1 MMIHSNSLRILICCT
16 LLLGMVQTVDAQQ
29 IQATRSH
36 LSAEDGLVSNAVS
49 GIFQD
54 DLGYLWIATWNGL
67 SRYDGYHFYN
77 YKTGN
82 ASRIKNLHNRILDMV
97 IDQSQNV
104 WMRMYDGRVFVLDR
118 KKDQFINPFEDLSGN
133 EDFKTDIPLL
143 VTSWGDVLV
152 SIGLG
157 KLYLMRLD
165 KNGLSCKSVST
176 GGAIILSMTE
186 GYMDDILLGTDK
198 GVRHLNH
205 RSLTIDKKAILENEE
220 ISCLYANGYNIYAGT
235 ENGAIYQFA
244 NSQKPNLIRHPSG
257 MGIQFL
263 FADSQGLVWFCDDRM
278 GAYRLNPENGNE
290 KFFQQIVLAPEYDGR
305 NGSFRESYGTVWVR
319 MNHGGYGYYNRE
331 TDMVEY
337 FHNDPSNPWNLSNTV
352 QAVLELPEGVVWE
365 STNQRGLEKL
375 EILRKNILRVKP
387 VPHAN
392 SPLENE
398 IRAMYYDKERRL
410 LLFGNKSGQ
419 LFINHDNGTQTVIS
433 RDTKGEPLGRLYGI
447 SKGRNGEYWICSKD
461 DGLYKMSPN
470 GNSWTLEHFAH
481 DANDRQSINSNSA
494 YLAIEDQ
501 EGNLW
506 IATYGGG
513 VNLMTKDQGK
523 TVFLSPGNGLK
534 GYPKDSHMRVRTV
547 EMDEDGNIWAGTTD
561 GILIMS
567 YRDKKLKIDKLQIP
581 KKSDKMLM
589 SNDIVC
595 LRRDNKGTM
604 WVGTHGGG
612 LGYTIG
618 KDEDGTWLFDS
629 FNALDGLPSDEI
641 RSITFDQMD
650 NAWFSMEHMICSFD
664 VNKRVF
670 TVFSSLDGVD
680 DTMLSE
686 GGAITLGNGNMLFG
700 TLDGYYV
707 VDRKKLTTSMGSLLK
722 LQITDFFI
730 DGQLMSPRLNNTY
743 DYYVPLSKQ
752 VELPNGVDEFA
763 FRFAAMNYQLQHRV
777 HYQYI
782 LEGYEKEWHNAE
794 KDLTARY
801 TDLPAGTY
809 TFRVKAFLLESPE
822 KYDQRSIE
830 VVVPGFFLFSKTARW
845 IYLGI
850 LGVIVL
856 VLMVKYRKK
865 WLRALKKDK
874 AA

>member
-1 MMIHSNSLRILICCT
+1 MIHRNILRILIGCT
-16 LLLGMVQTVDAQQ
+16 LLLGVVQTVDAQLF
-29 IQATRSH
+29 QATRSH

-49 GIFQD
+49 GIYQD

-77 YKTGN
+77 YRTGN
-82 ASRIKNLHNRILDMV
+82 ASRIDNLHNRILDLV

-118 KKDQFINPFEDLSGN
+118 TKDQFINPFEGISGN
-133 EDFKTDIPLL
+133 EDFKTDIPLM
-143 VTSWGDVLV
+143 VTSWGEVLV

-157 KLYLMRLD
+157 QLYLMRLD
-165 KNGLSCKSVST
+165 KNGLKSRTIST
-176 GGAIILSMTE
+176 GGAIILSMAE
-186 GYMDDILLGTDK
+186 GTKDDILLGTDK
-198 GVRHLNH
+198 GVRHLNQ
-205 RSLTIDKKAILENEE
+205 RSLTIDKKVLLEEEE
-220 ISCLYANGYNIYAGT
+220 INCMYVNGFSIYAGT
-235 ENGAIYQFA
+235 NKGAIYQLA
-244 NSQKPNLIRHPSG
+244 NRQKPNLIRSPSG
-257 MGIQFL
+257 LGIQFL
-263 FADSQGLVWFCDDRM
+263 FVDSQGLVWFCDDRM

-290 KFFQQIVLAPEYDGR
+290 KFFQQTVLAPEYDGR
-305 NGSFRESYGTVWVR
+305 NGSFKECYGTVWVR

-331 TDMVEY
+331 ADVVEY

-375 EILRKNILRVKP
+375 EILKKNILRVRP
-387 VPHAN
+387 VPHAT
-392 SPLENE
+392 STMENE
-398 IRAMYYDKERRL
+398 IRAFYYDKERRL

-419 LFINHDNGTQTVIS
+419 LFIYHDNKSQTIIT
-433 RDTKGEPLGRLYGI
+433 RDAKGEPLGRIYGI
-447 SKGRNGEYWICSKD
+447 SKGRNGDYWICSKD

-470 GNSWTLEHFAH
+470 GSSWTLEHFAH
-481 DANDRQSINSNSA
+481 DANNKQSINSNSA
-494 YLAIEDQ
+494 YYAIEDQ
-501 EGNLW
+501 DGNLW

-513 VNLMTKDQGK
+513 VNLMTKVQGK
-523 TVFLSPGNGLK
+523 TVFLSPGNGLE
-534 GYPKDSHMRVRTV
+534 GYPKGSHMRVRTV
-547 EMDEDGNIWAGTTD
+547 EMDEEGNIWAATTD

-567 YRDKKLKIDKLQIP
+567 YKNKQLKIEKLQIP

-612 LGYTIG
+612 LGYTVG
-618 KDEDGTWLFDS
+618 KDEDGTWLFES
-629 FNALDGLPSDEI
+629 FNAQDGLPSDEI

-650 NAWFSMEHMICSFD
+650 NAWFSMEHAICSFD
-664 VNKRVF
+664 VSKRVF

-686 GGAITLGNGNMLFG
+686 GGAITLDNGTMLFG

-707 VDRKKLTTSMGSLLK
+707 VDRKKLTASMGSLLK

-730 DGQLMSPRLNNTY
+730 DGQLMSPRLNDTY
-743 DYYVPLSKQ
+743 DYYVPLSKH
-752 VELPNGVDEFA
+752 VELPSGVDEFA

-782 LEGYEKEWHNAE
+782 LEGYEDEWHNAE

-801 TDLPAGTY
+801 SDLPAGTY
-809 TFRVKAFLLESPE
+809 TFRVRAFLLESPE

-830 VVVPGFFLFSKTARW
+830 VVVPQFFLFSTTARW

-850 LGVIVL
+850 LVVIGL
-856 VLMVKYRKK
+856 ALLVKYRKK

-874 AA
+874 TA

>member
-1 MMIHSNSLRILICCT
+1 MIHRNILRILIGCT
-16 LLLGMVQTVDAQQ
+16 LLLGVVQTVDAQLF
-29 IQATRSH
+29 QATRSH

-49 GIFQD
+49 GIYQD

-77 YKTGN
+77 YRTGN
-82 ASRIKNLHNRILDMV
+82 ASRIDNLHNRILDLV

-118 KKDQFINPFEDLSGN
+118 TKDQFINPFEGISGN
-133 EDFKTDIPLL
+133 EDFKTDIPLM
-143 VTSWGDVLV
+143 VTSWGEVLV

-157 KLYLMRLD
+157 QLYLMRLD
-165 KNGLSCKSVST
+165 KNGLKSRTIST
-176 GGAIILSMTE
+176 GGAIILSMAE
-186 GYMDDILLGTDK
+186 GTKDDILLGTDK
-198 GVRHLNH
+198 GVRHLNQ
-205 RSLTIDKKAILENEE
+205 RSLTIDKKVLLEEEE
-220 ISCLYANGYNIYAGT
+220 INCMYVNGFSIYAGT
-235 ENGAIYQFA
+235 NKGAIYQLA
-244 NSQKPNLIRHPSG
+244 NRQKPNLIRSPSG
-257 MGIQFL
+257 LGIQFL
-263 FADSQGLVWFCDDRM
+263 FVDSQGLVWFCDDRM

-375 EILRKNILRVKP
+375 EILKKNILRVRP
-387 VPHAN
+387 VPHAT
-392 SPLENE
+392 STMENE
-398 IRAMYYDKERRL
+398 IRAFYYDKERRL

-419 LFINHDNGTQTVIS
+419 LFIYHDNESQTIIT
-433 RDTKGEPLGRLYGI
+433 RDAKGEPLGRIYGI
-447 SKGRNGEYWICSKD
+447 SKGRNGDYWICSKD

-470 GNSWTLEHFAH
+470 GSSWTLEHFAH
-481 DANDRQSINSNSA
+481 DVNNKQSINSNSA
-494 YLAIEDQ
+494 YYAIEDQ
-501 EGNLW
+501 DGNLW

-523 TVFLSPGNGLK
+523 TVFLSPGNGLE
-534 GYPKDSHMRVRTV
+534 GYPKGSHMRVRTV
-547 EMDEDGNIWAGTTD
+547 EMDEEGNIWAATTD

-567 YRDKKLKIDKLQIP
+567 YKNKQLKIEKLQIP

-612 LGYTIG
+612 LGYTVG
-618 KDEDGTWLFDS
+618 KDEDGTWLFES
-629 FNALDGLPSDEI
+629 FNAQDGLPSDEI

-650 NAWFSMEHMICSFD
+650 NAWFSMEHAICSFD
-664 VNKRVF
+664 VSKRVF

-686 GGAITLGNGNMLFG
+686 GGAITLDNGTMLFG

-707 VDRKKLTTSMGSLLK
+707 VDRKKLTASMGSLLK

-730 DGQLMSPRLNNTY
+730 DGQLMSPRLNDTY
-743 DYYVPLSKQ
+743 DYYVPLSKH
-752 VELPNGVDEFA
+752 VELPSGVDEFA

-782 LEGYEKEWHNAE
+782 LEGYEDEWHSAE

-801 TDLPAGTY
+801 SDLPAGTY
-809 TFRVKAFLLESPE
+809 TFRVRAFLLESPE

-830 VVVPGFFLFSKTARW
+830 VVVPQFFLFSTTARW

-850 LGVIVL
+850 LVVIGL
-856 VLMVKYRKK
+856 ALLVKYRKK

-874 AA
+874 TA

>member
-1 MMIHSNSLRILICCT
+1 MIHRNILRILIGCT
-16 LLLGMVQTVDAQQ
+16 LLLGVVQHVDAQLF
-29 IQATRSH
+29 QATRSH

-49 GIFQD
+49 GIYQD

-77 YKTGN
+77 YRTGN
-82 ASRIKNLHNRILDMV
+82 ASRIDNLHNRILDLV

-118 KKDQFINPFEDLSGN
+118 TKDQFINPFEGISGN
-133 EDFKTDIPLL
+133 EDFKTDIPLM
-143 VTSWGDVLV
+143 VTSWGEVLV

-157 KLYLMRLD
+157 QLYLMRLD
-165 KNGLSCKSVST
+165 KNGLKSRTIST
-176 GGAIILSMTE
+176 GGAIILSMAE
-186 GYMDDILLGTDK
+186 GTKDDILLGTDK
-198 GVRHLNH
+198 GVRHLNQ
-205 RSLTIDKKAILENEE
+205 RSLTIDKKVLLEEEE
-220 ISCLYANGYNIYAGT
+220 INCMYVNGFSIYAGT
-235 ENGAIYQFA
+235 NKGAIYQLA
-244 NSQKPNLIRHPSG
+244 NRQKPNLIRSPSG
-257 MGIQFL
+257 LGIQFL
-263 FADSQGLVWFCDDRM
+263 FVDSQGLVWFCDDRM

-290 KFFQQIVLAPEYDGR
+290 KFFQQTVLAPEYDGR
-305 NGSFRESYGTVWVR
+305 NGSFKECYGTVWVR

-331 TDMVEY
+331 ADVVEY

-375 EILRKNILRVKP
+375 EILKKNILRVRP
-387 VPHAN
+387 VPHAT
-392 SPLENE
+392 STMENE
-398 IRAMYYDKERRL
+398 IRAFYYDKERRL

-419 LFINHDNGTQTVIS
+419 LFIYHDNESQTIIT
-433 RDTKGEPLGRLYGI
+433 RDAKGEPLGRIYGI
-447 SKGRNGEYWICSKD
+447 SKGRNGDYWICSKD

-470 GNSWTLEHFAH
+470 GSSWTLEHFAH
-481 DANDRQSINSNSA
+481 DANNKQSINSNSA
-494 YLAIEDQ
+494 YYAIEDQ
-501 EGNLW
+501 DGNLW

-523 TVFLSPGNGLK
+523 TVFLSPGNGLE
-534 GYPKDSHMRVRTV
+534 GYPKGSHMRVRTV
-547 EMDEDGNIWAGTTD
+547 EMDEEGNIWAATTD

-567 YRDKKLKIDKLQIP
+567 YKNKQLKIEKLQIP

-612 LGYTIG
+612 LGYTVG
-618 KDEDGTWLFDS
+618 KDEDGTWLFES
-629 FNALDGLPSDEI
+629 FNAQDGLPSDEI

-650 NAWFSMEHMICSFD
+650 NAWFSMEHAICSFD
-664 VNKRVF
+664 VSKRVF

-686 GGAITLGNGNMLFG
+686 GGAITLDNGTMLFG

-707 VDRKKLTTSMGSLLK
+707 VDRKKLTASMGSLLK

-730 DGQLMSPRLNNTY
+730 DGQLMSPRLNDTY
-743 DYYVPLSKQ
+743 DYYVPLSKH
-752 VELPNGVDEFA
+752 VELPSGVDEFA

-782 LEGYEKEWHNAE
+782 LEGYEEEWHNAE

-801 TDLPAGTY
+801 SDLPAGTY
-809 TFRVKAFLLESPE
+809 TFRVRAFLLESPE

-830 VVVPGFFLFSKTARW
+830 VVVPQFFLFSTTARW

-850 LGVIVL
+850 LVVIGL
-856 VLMVKYRKK
+856 ALLVKYRKK

-874 AA
+874 TA

>member
-1 MMIHSNSLRILICCT
+1 MIHRNILRILIGCT
-16 LLLGMVQTVDAQQ
+16 LLLGVVQTVDAQLF
-29 IQATRSH
+29 QATRSH

-49 GIFQD
+49 GIYQD

-77 YKTGN
+77 YRTGN
-82 ASRIKNLHNRILDMV
+82 ASRIDNLHNRILDLV

-118 KKDQFINPFEDLSGN
+118 TKDQFINPFEGISGN
-133 EDFKTDIPLL
+133 EDFKTDIPLM
-143 VTSWGDVLV
+143 VTSWGEVLV

-157 KLYLMRLD
+157 QLYLMRLD
-165 KNGLSCKSVST
+165 KNGLKSRTIST
-176 GGAIILSMTE
+176 GGAIILSMAE
-186 GYMDDILLGTDK
+186 GTTDDILLGTDK
-198 GVRHLNH
+198 GVRHLNQ
-205 RSLTIDKKAILENEE
+205 RSLTIDKKVLLEEEE
-220 ISCLYANGYNIYAGT
+220 INCMYVNGFSIYAGT
-235 ENGAIYQFA
+235 NKGAIYLLA
-244 NSQKPNLIRHPSG
+244 NRQKPNLIRSPSG
-257 MGIQFL
+257 LGIQFL
-263 FADSQGLVWFCDDRM
+263 FVDSQGLVWFCDDRM

-290 KFFQQIVLAPEYDGR
+290 KFFQQTVLAPEYDGR
-305 NGSFRESYGTVWVR
+305 NGSFKECYGTVWVR

-331 TDMVEY
+331 ADVVEY

-375 EILRKNILRVKP
+375 EILKKNILRVRP
-387 VPHAN
+387 VPHAT
-392 SPLENE
+392 STMENE
-398 IRAMYYDKERRL
+398 IRAFYYDKERRL

-419 LFINHDNGTQTVIS
+419 LFIYHDNKSQTIIT
-433 RDTKGEPLGRLYGI
+433 RDAKGEPLGRIYGI
-447 SKGRNGEYWICSKD
+447 SKGRNGDYWICSKD

-470 GNSWTLEHFAH
+470 GSSWTLEHFAH
-481 DANDRQSINSNSA
+481 DVNNKQSINSNSA
-494 YLAIEDQ
+494 YYAIEDQ
-501 EGNLW
+501 DGNLW

-523 TVFLSPGNGLK
+523 TVFLSPGNGLE
-534 GYPKDSHMRVRTV
+534 GYPKGSHMRVRTV
-547 EMDEDGNIWAGTTD
+547 EMDEEGNIWAATTD

-567 YRDKKLKIDKLQIP
+567 YKNKQLKIEKLQIP

-612 LGYTIG
+612 LGYTVG
-618 KDEDGTWLFDS
+618 KDEDGTWLFES
-629 FNALDGLPSDEI
+629 FNAQDGLPSDEI

-650 NAWFSMEHMICSFD
+650 NAWFSMEHAICSFD
-664 VNKRVF
+664 VSKRVF

-686 GGAITLGNGNMLFG
+686 GGAITLDNGTMLFG

-707 VDRKKLTTSMGSLLK
+707 VDRKKLTASMGSLLK

-730 DGQLMSPRLNNTY
+730 DGQLMSPRLNDTY
-743 DYYVPLSKQ
+743 DYYVPLSKH
-752 VELPNGVDEFA
+752 VELPSGVDEFA

-782 LEGYEKEWHNAE
+782 LEGYEEEWHNAE

-801 TDLPAGTY
+801 SDLPAGTY
-809 TFRVKAFLLESPE
+809 TFRVRAFLLESPE

-830 VVVPGFFLFSKTARW
+830 VVVPQFFLFSTTARW

-850 LGVIVL
+850 LVVIGL
-856 VLMVKYRKK
+856 ALLVKYRKK

-874 AA
+874 TA

>member
-1 MMIHSNSLRILICCT
+1 MIHRNILRILIGCT
-16 LLLGMVQTVDAQQ
+16 LLLGVVQTVDAQLF
-29 IQATRSH
+29 QATRSH

-49 GIFQD
+49 GIYQD

-77 YKTGN
+77 YRTGN
-82 ASRIKNLHNRILDMV
+82 ASRIDNLHNRILDLV

-118 KKDQFINPFEDLSGN
+118 TKDQFINPFEEISGN
-133 EDFKTDIPLL
+133 EDFKTDIPLM
-143 VTSWGDVLV
+143 VTSWGEVLV

-157 KLYLMRLD
+157 QLYLMRLD
-165 KNGLSCKSVST
+165 KNGLKSRTIST
-176 GGAIILSMTE
+176 GGAIILSMAE
-186 GYMDDILLGTDK
+186 GTKDDILLGTDK
-198 GVRHLNH
+198 GVRHLNQ
-205 RSLTIDKKAILENEE
+205 RSLTIDKKVLLEEEE
-220 ISCLYANGYNIYAGT
+220 INCMYVNGFSIYAGT
-235 ENGAIYQFA
+235 NKGAIYQFA
-244 NSQKPNLIRHPSG
+244 NRQKPNLIRSPSG
-257 MGIQFL
+257 LGIQFL
-263 FADSQGLVWFCDDRM
+263 FVDSQGLVWFCDDRM

-290 KFFQQIVLAPEYDGR
+290 KFFQQTVLAPEYDGR
-305 NGSFRESYGTVWVR
+305 SGSFRECYGTVWVR

-331 TDMVEY
+331 ADVVEY

-375 EILRKNILRVKP
+375 EILKKNILRVRP
-387 VPHAN
+387 VPHAT
-392 SPLENE
+392 STMENE
-398 IRAMYYDKERRL
+398 IRAFYYDKERRL

-419 LFINHDNGTQTVIS
+419 LFIYHDNKSQTIIT
-433 RDTKGEPLGRLYGI
+433 RDAKGEPLGRIYGI
-447 SKGRNGEYWICSKD
+447 SKGRNGDYWICSKD

-470 GNSWTLEHFAH
+470 GSSWTLEHFAH
-481 DANDRQSINSNSA
+481 DANNKQSINSNSA
-494 YLAIEDQ
+494 YYAIEDQ
-501 EGNLW
+501 DGNLW

-523 TVFLSPGNGLK
+523 TVFLSPGNGLE
-534 GYPKDSHMRVRTV
+534 GYPKGSHMRVRTV
-547 EMDEDGNIWAGTTD
+547 EMDEEGNIWAATTD

-567 YRDKKLKIDKLQIP
+567 YKNKQLKIEKLQIP

-612 LGYTIG
+612 LGYTVG
-618 KDEDGTWLFDS
+618 KDENGTWLFES
-629 FNALDGLPSDEI
+629 FNAQDGLPSDEI

-650 NAWFSMEHMICSFD
+650 NAWFSMEHAICSFD
-664 VNKRVF
+664 VSKRVF

-686 GGAITLGNGNMLFG
+686 GGAITLDNGTMLFG

-707 VDRKKLTTSMGSLLK
+707 VDRKKLTASMGSLLK

-730 DGQLMSPRLNNTY
+730 DGQLMSPRLNDTY
-743 DYYVPLSKQ
+743 DYYVPLSKH
-752 VELPNGVDEFA
+752 VELPSGVDEFA

-782 LEGYEKEWHNAE
+782 LEGYEEEWHNAE

-801 TDLPAGTY
+801 SDLPAGTY
-809 TFRVKAFLLESPE
+809 TFRVRAFLLESPE

-830 VVVPGFFLFSKTARW
+830 VVVPQFFLFSTTARW

-850 LGVIVL
+850 LVVIGL
-856 VLMVKYRKK
+856 ALLVKYRKK

-874 AA
+874 TA

>member
-1 MMIHSNSLRILICCT
+1 MIHRNILRILIGCT
-16 LLLGMVQTVDAQQ
+16 LLLGVVQTVDAQLF
-29 IQATRSH
+29 QATRSH

-49 GIFQD
+49 GIYQD

-77 YKTGN
+77 YRTGN
-82 ASRIKNLHNRILDMV
+82 ASRIDNLHNRILDLV

-118 KKDQFINPFEDLSGN
+118 TKDQFINPFEGISGN
-133 EDFKTDIPLL
+133 EDFKTDIPLM
-143 VTSWGDVLV
+143 VTSWGEVLV

-157 KLYLMRLD
+157 QLYLMRLD
-165 KNGLSCKSVST
+165 KNGLKSRTIST
-176 GGAIILSMTE
+176 GGAIILSMAE
-186 GYMDDILLGTDK
+186 GTKDDILLGTDK
-198 GVRHLNH
+198 GVRHLNQ
-205 RSLTIDKKAILENEE
+205 RSLTIDKKVLLEEEE
-220 ISCLYANGYNIYAGT
+220 INCMYVNGFSIYAGT
-235 ENGAIYQFA
+235 NKGAIYQLA
-244 NSQKPNLIRHPSG
+244 NRQKPNLIRSPSG
-257 MGIQFL
+257 LGIQFL
-263 FADSQGLVWFCDDRM
+263 FVDSQGLVWFCDDRM

-290 KFFQQIVLAPEYDGR
+290 KFFQQTVLAPEYDGR
-305 NGSFRESYGTVWVR
+305 NGSFKECYGTVWVR

-331 TDMVEY
+331 ADVVEY

-375 EILRKNILRVKP
+375 EILKKNILRVRP
-387 VPHAN
+387 VPHAT
-392 SPLENE
+392 STMENE
-398 IRAMYYDKERRL
+398 IRAFYYDKERRL

-419 LFINHDNGTQTVIS
+419 LFIYHDNKSQTIIT
-433 RDTKGEPLGRLYGI
+433 RDAKGEPLGRIYGI
-447 SKGRNGEYWICSKD
+447 SKGRNGDYWICSKD

-470 GNSWTLEHFAH
+470 GSSWTLEHFAH
-481 DANDRQSINSNSA
+481 DVNNKQSINSNSA
-494 YLAIEDQ
+494 YYAIEDQ
-501 EGNLW
+501 DGNLW

-523 TVFLSPGNGLK
+523 TVFLSPGNGLE
-534 GYPKDSHMRVRTV
+534 GYPKGSHMRVRTV
-547 EMDEDGNIWAGTTD
+547 EMDEEGNIWAATTD

-567 YRDKKLKIDKLQIP
+567 YKNKQLKIEKLQIP

-612 LGYTIG
+612 LGYTVG
-618 KDEDGTWLFDS
+618 KDEDGTWLFES
-629 FNALDGLPSDEI
+629 FNAQDGLPSDEI

-650 NAWFSMEHMICSFD
+650 NAWFSMEHAICSFD
-664 VNKRVF
+664 VSKRVF

-686 GGAITLGNGNMLFG
+686 GGAITLDNGTMLFG

-707 VDRKKLTTSMGSLLK
+707 VDRKKLTASMGSLLK

-730 DGQLMSPRLNNTY
+730 DGQLMSPRLNDTY
-743 DYYVPLSKQ
+743 DYYVPLSKH
-752 VELPNGVDEFA
+752 VELPSGVDEFA

-782 LEGYEKEWHNAE
+782 LEGYEEEWHNAE

-801 TDLPAGTY
+801 SDLPAGTY
-809 TFRVKAFLLESPE
+809 TFRVRAFLLESPE

-830 VVVPGFFLFSKTARW
+830 VVVPQFFLFSTTARW

-850 LGVIVL
+850 LVVIGL
-856 VLMVKYRKK
+856 ALLVKYRKK

-874 AA
+874 TA

>member
-1 MMIHSNSLRILICCT
+1 MIHRNILRILIGCT
-16 LLLGMVQTVDAQQ
+16 LLLGVVQTVDAQLF
-29 IQATRSH
+29 QATRSH

-49 GIFQD
+49 GIYQD
-54 DLGYLWIATWNGL
+54 DLGYLWITTWNGL

-77 YKTGN
+77 YRTGN
-82 ASRIKNLHNRILDMV
+82 ASRINHLHNRILDLV

-118 KKDQFINPFEDLSGN
+118 TKDQFINPFEGISGN
-133 EDFKTDIPLL
+133 EDFKTDIPLM
-143 VTSWGDVLV
+143 VTSWGEVLV

-157 KLYLMRLD
+157 QLYLMRLD
-165 KNGLSCKSVST
+165 KNGLKSRTIST
-176 GGAIILSMTE
+176 GGAIILSMAE
-186 GYMDDILLGTDK
+186 GTKDDILLGTDK
-198 GVRHLNH
+198 GVRHLNQ
-205 RSLTIDKKAILENEE
+205 RSLTIDKKVLLEEEE
-220 ISCLYANGYNIYAGT
+220 INCMYVNGFSIYAGT
-235 ENGAIYQFA
+235 NKGAIYQLA
-244 NSQKPNLIRHPSG
+244 NRQKPNLIRSPSG
-257 MGIQFL
+257 LGIQFL
-263 FADSQGLVWFCDDRM
+263 FVDSQGLVWFCDDRM

-290 KFFQQIVLAPEYDGR
+290 KFFQQTVLAPEYDGR
-305 NGSFRESYGTVWVR
+305 DGSFKECYGTVWVR

-331 TDMVEY
+331 ADVVEY

-375 EILRKNILRVKP
+375 EILKKNILRVRP
-387 VPHAN
+387 VPHAT
-392 SPLENE
+392 STMENE
-398 IRAMYYDKERRL
+398 IRAFYYDKERRL

-419 LFINHDNGTQTVIS
+419 LFIYHDNKSQTIIT
-433 RDTKGEPLGRLYGI
+433 RDAKGEPLGRIYGI
-447 SKGRNGEYWICSKD
+447 SKGRNGDYWICSKD

-470 GNSWTLEHFAH
+470 GSSWTLEHFAH
-481 DANDRQSINSNSA
+481 DVNNKQSINSNSA
-494 YLAIEDQ
+494 YYAIEDQ
-501 EGNLW
+501 DGNLW

-523 TVFLSPGNGLK
+523 TVFLSPGNGLE
-534 GYPKDSHMRVRTV
+534 GYPKGSHMRVRTV
-547 EMDEDGNIWAGTTD
+547 EMDEEGNIWAATTD

-567 YRDKKLKIDKLQIP
+567 YKNKQLKIEKLQIP

-612 LGYTIG
+612 LGYTVG
-618 KDEDGTWLFDS
+618 KDEDGTWLFES
-629 FNALDGLPSDEI
+629 FNAQDGLPSDEI

-650 NAWFSMEHMICSFD
+650 NAWFSMEHAICSFD
-664 VNKRVF
+664 VSKRVF

-686 GGAITLGNGNMLFG
+686 GGAITLDNGTMLFG

-707 VDRKKLTTSMGSLLK
+707 VDRKKLTASMGSLLK
-722 LQITDFFI
+722 LQITDFVI
-730 DGQLMSPRLNNTY
+730 DGQLMSPRLNDTY
-743 DYYVPLSKQ
+743 DYYVPLSKH
-752 VELPNGVDEFA
+752 VELPSGVDEFA

-782 LEGYEKEWHNAE
+782 LEGYEEEWHNAE

-801 TDLPAGTY
+801 SDLPAGTY
-809 TFRVKAFLLESPE
+809 TFRVRAFLLESPE

-830 VVVPGFFLFSKTARW
+830 VVVPQFFLFSTTARW

-850 LGVIVL
+850 LVVIGL
-856 VLMVKYRKK
+856 ALLVKYRKK

-874 AA
+874 TA

>member
-1 MMIHSNSLRILICCT
+1 MIHRNILRILIGCT
-16 LLLGMVQTVDAQQ
+16 LLLGVVQTVDAQLF
-29 IQATRSH
+29 QATRSH

-49 GIFQD
+49 GIYQD

-77 YKTGN
+77 YRTGN
-82 ASRIKNLHNRILDMV
+82 ASRIDNLHNRILDLV

-118 KKDQFINPFEDLSGN
+118 TKDQFINPFEGISGN
-133 EDFKTDIPLL
+133 EDFKTDIPLM
-143 VTSWGDVLV
+143 VTSWGEVLV

-157 KLYLMRLD
+157 QLYLMRLD
-165 KNGLSCKSVST
+165 KNGLKSRTIST
-176 GGAIILSMTE
+176 GGAIILSMAE
-186 GYMDDILLGTDK
+186 GTTDDILLGTDK
-198 GVRHLNH
+198 GVRHLNQ
-205 RSLTIDKKAILENEE
+205 RSLTIDKKVLLEEEE
-220 ISCLYANGYNIYAGT
+220 INCMYVNGFSIYAGT
-235 ENGAIYQFA
+235 NKGAIYQLA
-244 NSQKPNLIRHPSG
+244 NRQKPNLIRSPSG
-257 MGIQFL
+257 LGIQFL
-263 FADSQGLVWFCDDRM
+263 FVDSQGLVWFCDDRM

-290 KFFQQIVLAPEYDGR
+290 KFFQQTVLAPEYDGR
-305 NGSFRESYGTVWVR
+305 NGSFKECYGTVWVR

-331 TDMVEY
+331 ADVVEY

-375 EILRKNILRVKP
+375 EILKKNILRVRP
-387 VPHAN
+387 VPHAT
-392 SPLENE
+392 STMENE
-398 IRAMYYDKERRL
+398 IRAFYYDKERRL

-419 LFINHDNGTQTVIS
+419 LFIYHDNESQTIIT
-433 RDTKGEPLGRLYGI
+433 RDAKGEPLGRIYGI
-447 SKGRNGEYWICSKD
+447 SKGRNGDYWICSKD

-470 GNSWTLEHFAH
+470 GSSWTLEHFAH
-481 DANDRQSINSNSA
+481 DANNKQSINSNSA
-494 YLAIEDQ
+494 YYAIEDQ
-501 EGNLW
+501 DGNLW

-523 TVFLSPGNGLK
+523 TVFLSPGNGLE
-534 GYPKDSHMRVRTV
+534 GYPKGSHMRVRTV
-547 EMDEDGNIWAGTTD
+547 EMDEEGNIWAATTD

-567 YRDKKLKIDKLQIP
+567 YKNKQLKIEKLQIP

-612 LGYTIG
+612 LGYTVG
-618 KDEDGTWLFDS
+618 KDEDGTWLFES
-629 FNALDGLPSDEI
+629 FNAQDGLPSDEI

-650 NAWFSMEHMICSFD
+650 NAWFSMEHAICSFD
-664 VNKRVF
+664 VSKRVF

-686 GGAITLGNGNMLFG
+686 GGAITLDNGTMLFG

-707 VDRKKLTTSMGSLLK
+707 VDRKKLTASMGSLLK

-730 DGQLMSPRLNNTY
+730 DGQLMSPRLNDTY
-743 DYYVPLSKQ
+743 DYYVPLSKH
-752 VELPNGVDEFA
+752 VELPSGVDEFA

-782 LEGYEKEWHNAE
+782 LEGYEEEWHNAE

-801 TDLPAGTY
+801 SDLPAGTY
-809 TFRVKAFLLESPE
+809 TFRVRAFLLESPE

-830 VVVPGFFLFSKTARW
+830 VVVPQFFLFSTTARW

-850 LGVIVL
+850 LVVIGL
-856 VLMVKYRKK
+856 ALLVKYRKK

-874 AA
+874 TA

>member
-1 MMIHSNSLRILICCT
+1 MIHRNILRILIGCT
-16 LLLGMVQTVDAQQ
+16 LLLGVVQTVDAQLF
-29 IQATRSH
+29 QATRSH

-49 GIFQD
+49 GIYQD

-77 YKTGN
+77 YRTGN
-82 ASRIKNLHNRILDMV
+82 ASRIDNLHNRILDLV

-118 KKDQFINPFEDLSGN
+118 TKDQFINPFEGISGN
-133 EDFKTDIPLL
+133 EDFKTDIPLM
-143 VTSWGDVLV
+143 VTSWGEVLV

-157 KLYLMRLD
+157 QLYLMRLD
-165 KNGLSCKSVST
+165 KNGLKSRTIST
-176 GGAIILSMTE
+176 GGAIILSMAE
-186 GYMDDILLGTDK
+186 GTKDDILLGTDK
-198 GVRHLNH
+198 GVRHLNQ
-205 RSLTIDKKAILENEE
+205 RSLTIDKKVLLEEEE
-220 ISCLYANGYNIYAGT
+220 INCMYVNGFSIYAGT
-235 ENGAIYQFA
+235 NKGAIYQLA
-244 NSQKPNLIRHPSG
+244 NRQKPNLIRSPSG
-257 MGIQFL
+257 LGIQFL
-263 FADSQGLVWFCDDRM
+263 FVDSQGLVWFCDDRM

-290 KFFQQIVLAPEYDGR
+290 KFFQQTVLAPEYDGR
-305 NGSFRESYGTVWVR
+305 EGSFRECYGTVWVR

-331 TDMVEY
+331 ADVVEY

-375 EILRKNILRVKP
+375 EILKKNILRVRP
-387 VPHAN
+387 VPHAT
-392 SPLENE
+392 STMENE
-398 IRAMYYDKERRL
+398 IRAFYYDKERRL

-419 LFINHDNGTQTVIS
+419 LFIYHDNESQTIIT
-433 RDTKGEPLGRLYGI
+433 RDAKGEPLGRIYGI
-447 SKGRNGEYWICSKD
+447 SKGRNGDYWICSKD

-470 GNSWTLEHFAH
+470 GSSWTLEHFAH
-481 DANDRQSINSNSA
+481 DANNKQSINSNSA
-494 YLAIEDQ
+494 YYAIEDQ
-501 EGNLW
+501 DGNLW

-523 TVFLSPGNGLK
+523 TVFLSPGNGLE
-534 GYPKDSHMRVRTV
+534 GYPKGSHMRVRTV
-547 EMDEDGNIWAGTTD
+547 EMDEEGNIWAATTD

-567 YRDKKLKIDKLQIP
+567 YKNKQLKIEKLQIP

-612 LGYTIG
+612 LGYTVG
-618 KDEDGTWLFDS
+618 KDEDGTWLFES
-629 FNALDGLPSDEI
+629 FNAQDGLPSDEI

-650 NAWFSMEHMICSFD
+650 NAWFSMEHAICSFD
-664 VNKRVF
+664 VSKRVF

-686 GGAITLGNGNMLFG
+686 GGAITLDNGTMLFG

-707 VDRKKLTTSMGSLLK
+707 VDRKKLTASMGSLLK

-730 DGQLMSPRLNNTY
+730 DGQLMSPRLNDTY
-743 DYYVPLSKQ
+743 DYYVPLSKH
-752 VELPNGVDEFA
+752 VELPSGVDEFA

-782 LEGYEKEWHNAE
+782 LEGYEDEWHNAE

-801 TDLPAGTY
+801 SDLPAGTY
-809 TFRVKAFLLESPE
+809 TFRVRAFLLESPE

-830 VVVPGFFLFSKTARW
+830 VVVPQFFLFSTTARW

-850 LGVIVL
+850 LVVIGL
-856 VLMVKYRKK
+856 ALLVKYRKK

-874 AA
+874 TA

>member
-352 QAVLELPEGVVWE
+352 QAVLELPEGVIWE

-398 IRAMYYDKERRL
+398 IRAMYYDKDRRL

-481 DANDRQSINSNSA
+481 DANNRQSINSNSA

-513 VNLMTKDQGK
+513 VNLMTQDQGK

-567 YRDKKLKIDKLQIP
+567 YKDKQLKIDKLQIP

-809 TFRVKAFLLESPE
+809 TFRVKAFLLQSPE

>member
-1 MMIHSNSLRILICCT
+1 MIHRNILRILIGCT
-16 LLLGMVQTVDAQQ
+16 LLLGVVQTVDAQLF
-29 IQATRSH
+29 QATRSH

-49 GIFQD
+49 GIYQD

-77 YKTGN
+77 YRTGN
-82 ASRIKNLHNRILDMV
+82 ASRIDNLHNRILDLV

-118 KKDQFINPFEDLSGN
+118 TKDQFINPFEGISGN
-133 EDFKTDIPLL
+133 EDFKTDIPLM
-143 VTSWGDVLV
+143 VTSWGEVLV

-157 KLYLMRLD
+157 QLYLMRLD
-165 KNGLSCKSVST
+165 KNGLKSRTIST
-176 GGAIILSMTE
+176 GGAIILSMAE
-186 GYMDDILLGTDK
+186 GTKDDILLGTDK
-198 GVRHLNH
+198 GVRHLNQ
-205 RSLTIDKKAILENEE
+205 RSLTIDKKVLLEEEE
-220 ISCLYANGYNIYAGT
+220 INCMYVNGFSIYAGT
-235 ENGAIYQFA
+235 NKGAIYQLA
-244 NSQKPNLIRHPSG
+244 NRQKPNLIRSPSG
-257 MGIQFL
+257 LGILFL
-263 FADSQGLVWFCDDRM
+263 FVDSQGLVWFCDDRM

-290 KFFQQIVLAPEYDGR
+290 KFFQQTVLAPEYDGR
-305 NGSFRESYGTVWVR
+305 NGSFRECYGTVWVR

-331 TDMVEY
+331 ADVVEY

-375 EILRKNILRVKP
+375 EILKKNILRVRP
-387 VPHAN
+387 VPHAT
-392 SPLENE
+392 STMENE
-398 IRAMYYDKERRL
+398 IRAFYYDKERRL

-419 LFINHDNGTQTVIS
+419 LFIYHDNESQTIIT
-433 RDTKGEPLGRLYGI
+433 RDAKGEPLGRIYGI
-447 SKGRNGEYWICSKD
+447 SKGRNGDYWICSKD

-470 GNSWTLEHFAH
+470 GSSWTLEHFAH
-481 DANDRQSINSNSA
+481 DANNKQSINSNSA
-494 YLAIEDQ
+494 YYAIEDQ
-501 EGNLW
+501 DGNLW

-513 VNLMTKDQGK
+513 VNLMTKVQGK
-523 TVFLSPGNGLK
+523 TVFLSPGNGLE
-534 GYPKDSHMRVRTV
+534 GYPKGSHMRVRTV
-547 EMDEDGNIWAGTTD
+547 EMDEEGNIWAATTD

-567 YRDKKLKIDKLQIP
+567 YKNKQLKIEKLQIP

-612 LGYTIG
+612 LGYTVG
-618 KDEDGTWLFDS
+618 KDEDGTWLFES
-629 FNALDGLPSDEI
+629 FNAQDGLPSDEI

-650 NAWFSMEHMICSFD
+650 NAWFSMEHAICSFD
-664 VNKRVF
+664 VSKRVF

-686 GGAITLGNGNMLFG
+686 GGAITLDNGTMLFG

-707 VDRKKLTTSMGSLLK
+707 VDRKKLTASMGSLLK

-730 DGQLMSPRLNNTY
+730 DGQLMSPRLNDTY
-743 DYYVPLSKQ
+743 DYYVPLSKH
-752 VELPNGVDEFA
+752 VELPSGVDEFA

-782 LEGYEKEWHNAE
+782 LEGYEDEWHNAE

-801 TDLPAGTY
+801 SDLPAGTY
-809 TFRVKAFLLESPE
+809 TFRVRAFLLESPE

-830 VVVPGFFLFSKTARW
+830 VVVPQFFLFSTTARW

-850 LGVIVL
+850 LVVIGL
-856 VLMVKYRKK
+856 ALLVKYRKK

>member
-1 MMIHSNSLRILICCT
+1 MIHRNILRILIGCT
-16 LLLGMVQTVDAQQ
+16 LLLGVVQTVDAQLF
-29 IQATRSH
+29 QATRSH

-49 GIFQD
+49 GIYQD

-77 YKTGN
+77 YRTGN
-82 ASRIKNLHNRILDMV
+82 ASRIDNLHNRILDLV

-118 KKDQFINPFEDLSGN
+118 TKDQFINPFEGISGN
-133 EDFKTDIPLL
+133 EDFKTDIPLM
-143 VTSWGDVLV
+143 VTSWGEVLV

-157 KLYLMRLD
+157 QLYLMRLD
-165 KNGLSCKSVST
+165 KNGLKSRTIST
-176 GGAIILSMTE
+176 GGAIILSMAE
-186 GYMDDILLGTDK
+186 GTKDDILLGTDK
-198 GVRHLNH
+198 GVRHLNQ
-205 RSLTIDKKAILENEE
+205 RSLTIDKKVLLEEEE
-220 ISCLYANGYNIYAGT
+220 INCMYVNGFSIYAGT
-235 ENGAIYQFA
+235 NKGAIYQLA
-244 NSQKPNLIRHPSG
+244 NRQKPNLIRSPSG
-257 MGIQFL
+257 LGIQFL
-263 FADSQGLVWFCDDRM
+263 FVDSQGLVWFCDDRM

-290 KFFQQIVLAPEYDGR
+290 KFFQQTVLAPEYDGR
-305 NGSFRESYGTVWVR
+305 NGSFKECYGTVWVR

-331 TDMVEY
+331 ADVVEY

-375 EILRKNILRVKP
+375 EILKKNILRVRP
-387 VPHAN
+387 VPHAT
-392 SPLENE
+392 STMENE
-398 IRAMYYDKERRL
+398 IRAFYYDKERRL

-419 LFINHDNGTQTVIS
+419 LFIYHDNKSQTIIT
-433 RDTKGEPLGRLYGI
+433 RDAKGEPLGRIYGI
-447 SKGRNGEYWICSKD
+447 SKGRNGDYWICSKD

-470 GNSWTLEHFAH
+470 GSSWTLEHFAH
-481 DANDRQSINSNSA
+481 DANNKQSINSNSA
-494 YLAIEDQ
+494 YYAIEDQ
-501 EGNLW
+501 DGNLW

-523 TVFLSPGNGLK
+523 TVFLSPSNGLE
-534 GYPKDSHMRVRTV
+534 GYPKGSHMRVRTV
-547 EMDEDGNIWAGTTD
+547 EMDEEGNIWAGTTD

-567 YRDKKLKIDKLQIP
+567 YKNKQLKIEKLQIP

-612 LGYTIG
+612 LGYTVG
-618 KDEDGTWLFDS
+618 KDEDGTWLFES
-629 FNALDGLPSDEI
+629 FNAQDGLPSDEI

-650 NAWFSMEHMICSFD
+650 NAWFSMEHAICSFD
-664 VNKRVF
+664 VSKRVF

-686 GGAITLGNGNMLFG
+686 GGAITLDNGTMLFG

-707 VDRKKLTTSMGSLLK
+707 VDRKKLTASMGSLLK

-730 DGQLMSPRLNNTY
+730 DGQLMSPRLNDTY
-743 DYYVPLSKQ
+743 DYYVPLSKH
-752 VELPNGVDEFA
+752 VELPSGVDEFA

-782 LEGYEKEWHNAE
+782 LEGYEEEWHNAE

-801 TDLPAGTY
+801 SDLPAGTY
-809 TFRVKAFLLESPE
+809 TFRVRAFLLESPE

-830 VVVPGFFLFSKTARW
+830 VVVPQFFLFSTTARW

-850 LGVIVL
+850 LVVIGL
-856 VLMVKYRKK
+856 ALLVKYRKK

-874 AA
+874 TA

>member
-481 DANDRQSINSNSA
+481 DANNRQSINSNSA

-513 VNLMTKDQGK
+513 VNLMPQDQGK

-809 TFRVKAFLLESPE
+809 TFRVKAFLLQSPE

>member
-1 MMIHSNSLRILICCT
+1 MIHRNILRILIGCT
-16 LLLGMVQTVDAQQ
+16 LLLGVVQTVDAQLF
-29 IQATRSH
+29 QATRSH

-49 GIFQD
+49 GIYQD

-77 YKTGN
+77 YRTGN
-82 ASRIKNLHNRILDMV
+82 ASRIDNLHNRILDLV

-118 KKDQFINPFEDLSGN
+118 TKDQFINPFEGISGN
-133 EDFKTDIPLL
+133 EDFKTDIPLM
-143 VTSWGDVLV
+143 VTSWGEVLV

-157 KLYLMRLD
+157 QLYLMRLD
-165 KNGLSCKSVST
+165 KNGLKSRTIST
-176 GGAIILSMTE
+176 GGAIILSMAE
-186 GYMDDILLGTDK
+186 GTKDDILLGTDK
-198 GVRHLNH
+198 GVRHLNQ
-205 RSLTIDKKAILENEE
+205 RSLTIDKKVLLEEEE
-220 ISCLYANGYNIYAGT
+220 INCMYVNGFSIYAGT
-235 ENGAIYQFA
+235 NKGAIYQLA
-244 NSQKPNLIRHPSG
+244 NRQKPNLIRSPSG
-257 MGIQFL
+257 LGIQFL
-263 FADSQGLVWFCDDRM
+263 FVDSQGLVWFCDDRM

-290 KFFQQIVLAPEYDGR
+290 KFFQQTVLAPEYDGR
-305 NGSFRESYGTVWVR
+305 SGSFKECYGTVWVR

-331 TDMVEY
+331 ADVVEY

-375 EILRKNILRVKP
+375 EILKKNILRVRP
-387 VPHAN
+387 VPHAT
-392 SPLENE
+392 STMENE
-398 IRAMYYDKERRL
+398 IRAFYYDKERRL

-419 LFINHDNGTQTVIS
+419 LFIYHDNKSQTIIT
-433 RDTKGEPLGRLYGI
+433 RDAKGEPLGRIYGI
-447 SKGRNGEYWICSKD
+447 SKGRNGDYWICSKD

-470 GNSWTLEHFAH
+470 GSSWTLEHFAH
-481 DANDRQSINSNSA
+481 DANNKQSINSNSA
-494 YLAIEDQ
+494 YYAIEDQ
-501 EGNLW
+501 DGNLW

-523 TVFLSPGNGLK
+523 TVFLSPGNGLE
-534 GYPKDSHMRVRTV
+534 GYPKGSHMRVRTV
-547 EMDEDGNIWAGTTD
+547 EMDEEGNIWAATTD

-567 YRDKKLKIDKLQIP
+567 YKNKQLKIEKLQIP

-612 LGYTIG
+612 LGYTVG
-618 KDEDGTWLFDS
+618 KDEDGTWLFES
-629 FNALDGLPSDEI
+629 FNAQDGLPSDEI

-650 NAWFSMEHMICSFD
+650 NAWFSMEHAICSFD
-664 VNKRVF
+664 VSKRVF

-686 GGAITLGNGNMLFG
+686 GGAITLDNGTMLFG

-707 VDRKKLTTSMGSLLK
+707 VDRKKLTASMGSLLK

-730 DGQLMSPRLNNTY
+730 DGQLMSPRLNDTY
-743 DYYVPLSKQ
+743 DYYVPLSKH
-752 VELPNGVDEFA
+752 VELPSGVDEFA

-782 LEGYEKEWHNAE
+782 LEGYEDEWHSAE

-801 TDLPAGTY
+801 SDLPAGTY
-809 TFRVKAFLLESPE
+809 TFRVRAFLLESPE

-830 VVVPGFFLFSKTARW
+830 VVVPQFFLFSTTARW

-850 LGVIVL
+850 LVVIGL
-856 VLMVKYRKK
+856 ALLVKYRKK

-874 AA
+874 TA

>member
-1 MMIHSNSLRILICCT
+1 MIHRNILRILIGCT
-16 LLLGMVQTVDAQQ
+16 LLLGVVQTVDAQLF
-29 IQATRSH
+29 QATRSH

-49 GIFQD
+49 GIYQD

-77 YKTGN
+77 YRTGN
-82 ASRIKNLHNRILDMV
+82 ASRIDNLHNRILDLV

-118 KKDQFINPFEDLSGN
+118 TKDQFINPFEGISGN
-133 EDFKTDIPLL
+133 EDFKTDIPLM
-143 VTSWGDVLV
+143 VTSWGEVLV

-157 KLYLMRLD
+157 QLYLMRLD
-165 KNGLSCKSVST
+165 KNGLKSRTIST
-176 GGAIILSMTE
+176 GGAIILSMAE
-186 GYMDDILLGTDK
+186 GTKDDILLGTDK
-198 GVRHLNH
+198 GVRHLNQ
-205 RSLTIDKKAILENEE
+205 RSLTIDKKVLLEEEE
-220 ISCLYANGYNIYAGT
+220 INCMYVNGFSIYAGT
-235 ENGAIYQFA
+235 NKGAIYQLA
-244 NSQKPNLIRHPSG
+244 NRQKPNLIRSPSG
-257 MGIQFL
+257 LGILFL
-263 FADSQGLVWFCDDRM
+263 FVDSQGLVWFCDDRM

-290 KFFQQIVLAPEYDGR
+290 KFFQQTVLAPEYDGR
-305 NGSFRESYGTVWVR
+305 NGSFKECYGTVWVR

-331 TDMVEY
+331 ADVVEY

-375 EILRKNILRVKP
+375 EILKKNILRVRP
-387 VPHAN
+387 VPHAT
-392 SPLENE
+392 STMENE
-398 IRAMYYDKERRL
+398 IRAFYYDKERRL

-419 LFINHDNGTQTVIS
+419 LFIYHDNKSQTIIT
-433 RDTKGEPLGRLYGI
+433 RDAKGEPLGRIYGI
-447 SKGRNGEYWICSKD
+447 SKGRNGDYWICSKD

-470 GNSWTLEHFAH
+470 GSSWTLEHFAH
-481 DANDRQSINSNSA
+481 DANNKQSINSNSA
-494 YLAIEDQ
+494 YYAIEDQ
-501 EGNLW
+501 DGNLW

-523 TVFLSPGNGLK
+523 TVFLSPGNGLE
-534 GYPKDSHMRVRTV
+534 GYPKGSHMRVRTV
-547 EMDEDGNIWAGTTD
+547 EMDEEGNIWAATTD

-567 YRDKKLKIDKLQIP
+567 YKNKQLKIEKLQIP

-612 LGYTIG
+612 LGYTVG
-618 KDEDGTWLFDS
+618 KDEDGTWLFES
-629 FNALDGLPSDEI
+629 FNAQDGLPSDEI

-650 NAWFSMEHMICSFD
+650 NAWFSMEHAICSFD
-664 VNKRVF
+664 VSKRVF

-686 GGAITLGNGNMLFG
+686 GGAITLDNGTMLFG

-707 VDRKKLTTSMGSLLK
+707 VDRKKLTASMGSLLK

-730 DGQLMSPRLNNTY
+730 DGQLMSPRLNDTY
-743 DYYVPLSKQ
+743 DYYVPLSKH
-752 VELPNGVDEFA
+752 VELPSGVDEFA

-782 LEGYEKEWHNAE
+782 LEGYEEEWHNAE

-801 TDLPAGTY
+801 SDLPAGTY
-809 TFRVKAFLLESPE
+809 TFRVRAFLLESPE

-830 VVVPGFFLFSKTARW
+830 VVVPQFFLFSTTARW

-850 LGVIVL
+850 LVVIGL
-856 VLMVKYRKK
+856 ALLVKYRKK

-874 AA
+874 TA

>member
-1 MMIHSNSLRILICCT
+1 MIHRNILRILIGCT
-16 LLLGMVQTVDAQQ
+16 LLLGVVQTVDAQLF
-29 IQATRSH
+29 QATRSH

-49 GIFQD
+49 GIYQD

-77 YKTGN
+77 YRTGN
-82 ASRIKNLHNRILDMV
+82 ASRIDNLHNRILDLV

-118 KKDQFINPFEDLSGN
+118 TKDQFINPFEGISGN
-133 EDFKTDIPLL
+133 EDFKTDIPLM
-143 VTSWGDVLV
+143 VTSWGEVLV

-157 KLYLMRLD
+157 QLYLMRLD
-165 KNGLSCKSVST
+165 KNGLKSRTIST
-176 GGAIILSMTE
+176 GGAIILSMAE
-186 GYMDDILLGTDK
+186 GTKDDILLGTDK
-198 GVRHLNH
+198 GVRHLNQ
-205 RSLTIDKKAILENEE
+205 RSLTIDKKVLLEEEE
-220 ISCLYANGYNIYAGT
+220 INCMYVNGFSIYAGT
-235 ENGAIYQFA
+235 NKGAIYQLA
-244 NSQKPNLIRHPSG
+244 NRQKPNLIRSPSG
-257 MGIQFL
+257 LGILFL
-263 FADSQGLVWFCDDRM
+263 FVDSQGLVWFCDDRM

-290 KFFQQIVLAPEYDGR
+290 KFFQQTVLAPEYDGR
-305 NGSFRESYGTVWVR
+305 NGSFKECYGTVWVR

-331 TDMVEY
+331 ADVVEY

-375 EILRKNILRVKP
+375 EILKKNILRVRP
-387 VPHAN
+387 VPHAT
-392 SPLENE
+392 STMENE
-398 IRAMYYDKERRL
+398 IRAFYYDKERRL

-419 LFINHDNGTQTVIS
+419 LFIYHDNKSQTIIT
-433 RDTKGEPLGRLYGI
+433 RDAKGEPLGRIYGI
-447 SKGRNGEYWICSKD
+447 SKGRNGDYWICSKD

-470 GNSWTLEHFAH
+470 GSSWTLEHFAH
-481 DANDRQSINSNSA
+481 DANNKQSINSNSA
-494 YLAIEDQ
+494 YYAIEDQ
-501 EGNLW
+501 DGNLW

-523 TVFLSPGNGLK
+523 TVFLSPGNGLE
-534 GYPKDSHMRVRTV
+534 GYPKGSHMRVRTV
-547 EMDEDGNIWAGTTD
+547 EMDEEGNIWAATTD

-567 YRDKKLKIDKLQIP
+567 YKNKQLKIEKLQIP

-612 LGYTIG
+612 LGYTVG
-618 KDEDGTWLFDS
+618 KDEDGTWLFES
-629 FNALDGLPSDEI
+629 FNAQDGLPSDEI
-641 RSITFDQMD
+641 SSITFDQMD
-650 NAWFSMEHMICSFD
+650 NAWFSMEHAICSFD
-664 VNKRVF
+664 VSKRVF

-686 GGAITLGNGNMLFG
+686 GGAITLDNGTMLFG

-707 VDRKKLTTSMGSLLK
+707 VDRKKLTASMGSLLK

-730 DGQLMSPRLNNTY
+730 DGQLMSPRLNDTY
-743 DYYVPLSKQ
+743 DYYVPLSKH
-752 VELPNGVDEFA
+752 VELPSGVDEFA

-782 LEGYEKEWHNAE
+782 LEGYEEEWHNAE

-801 TDLPAGTY
+801 SDLPAGTY
-809 TFRVKAFLLESPE
+809 TFRVRAFLLESPE

-830 VVVPGFFLFSKTARW
+830 VVVPQFFLFSTTARW

-850 LGVIVL
+850 LVVIGL
-856 VLMVKYRKK
+856 ALLVKYRKK

-874 AA
+874 TA

>member
-1 MMIHSNSLRILICCT
+1 MIHRNILRILIGCT
-16 LLLGMVQTVDAQQ
+16 LLLGVVQTVDAQLF
-29 IQATRSH
+29 QATRSH

-49 GIFQD
+49 GIYQD

-77 YKTGN
+77 YRTGN
-82 ASRIKNLHNRILDMV
+82 ASRIDNLHNRILDLV

-118 KKDQFINPFEDLSGN
+118 TKDQFINPFEGISGN
-133 EDFKTDIPLL
+133 EDFKTDIPLM
-143 VTSWGDVLV
+143 VTSWGEVLV

-157 KLYLMRLD
+157 QLYLMRLD
-165 KNGLSCKSVST
+165 KNGLKSRTIST
-176 GGAIILSMTE
+176 GGAIILSMAE
-186 GYMDDILLGTDK
+186 GTKDDILLGTDK
-198 GVRHLNH
+198 GVRHLNQ
-205 RSLTIDKKAILENEE
+205 RSLTIDKKVLLEEEE
-220 ISCLYANGYNIYAGT
+220 INCMYVNGFSIYAGT
-235 ENGAIYQFA
+235 NKGAIYQLA
-244 NSQKPNLIRHPSG
+244 NRQKPNLIRSPSG
-257 MGIQFL
+257 LGILFL
-263 FADSQGLVWFCDDRM
+263 FVDSQGLVWFCDDRM

-290 KFFQQIVLAPEYDGR
+290 KFFQQTVLAPEYDGR
-305 NGSFRESYGTVWVR
+305 NGSFKECYGTVWVR

-331 TDMVEY
+331 ADVVEY

-375 EILRKNILRVKP
+375 EILKKNILRVRP
-387 VPHAN
+387 VPHAT
-392 SPLENE
+392 STMENE
-398 IRAMYYDKERRL
+398 IRAFYYDKERRL

-419 LFINHDNGTQTVIS
+419 LFIYHDNKSQTIIT
-433 RDTKGEPLGRLYGI
+433 RDAKGEPLGRIYGI
-447 SKGRNGEYWICSKD
+447 SKGRNGDYWICSKD

-470 GNSWTLEHFAH
+470 GSSWTLEHFAH
-481 DANDRQSINSNSA
+481 DVNNKQSINSNSA
-494 YLAIEDQ
+494 YYAIEDQ
-501 EGNLW
+501 DGNLW

-523 TVFLSPGNGLK
+523 TVFLSPGNGLE
-534 GYPKDSHMRVRTV
+534 GYPKGSHMRVRTV
-547 EMDEDGNIWAGTTD
+547 EMDEEGNIWAATTD

-567 YRDKKLKIDKLQIP
+567 YKNKQLKIEKLQIP

-612 LGYTIG
+612 LGYTVG
-618 KDEDGTWLFDS
+618 KDEDGTWLFES
-629 FNALDGLPSDEI
+629 FNAQDGLPSDEI

-650 NAWFSMEHMICSFD
+650 NAWFSMEHAICSFD
-664 VNKRVF
+664 VSKRVF

-686 GGAITLGNGNMLFG
+686 GGAITLDNGTMLFG

-707 VDRKKLTTSMGSLLK
+707 VDRKKLTASMGSLLK

-730 DGQLMSPRLNNTY
+730 DGQLMSPRLNDTY
-743 DYYVPLSKQ
+743 DYYVPLSKH
-752 VELPNGVDEFA
+752 VELPSGVDEFA

-782 LEGYEKEWHNAE
+782 LEGYEEEWHNAE

-801 TDLPAGTY
+801 SDLPAGTY
-809 TFRVKAFLLESPE
+809 TFRVRAFLLESPE

-830 VVVPGFFLFSKTARW
+830 VVVPQFFLFSTTARW

-850 LGVIVL
+850 LVVIGL
-856 VLMVKYRKK
+856 ALLVKYRKK

-874 AA
+874 TA

>member
-1 MMIHSNSLRILICCT
+1 MIHRNILRILIGCT
-16 LLLGMVQTVDAQQ
+16 LLLGVVQTVDAQLF
-29 IQATRSH
+29 QATRSH

-49 GIFQD
+49 GIYQD

-77 YKTGN
+77 YRTGN
-82 ASRIKNLHNRILDMV
+82 ASRIDNLHNRILDLV

-118 KKDQFINPFEDLSGN
+118 TKDQFINPFEGISGN
-133 EDFKTDIPLL
+133 EDFKTDIPLM
-143 VTSWGDVLV
+143 VTSWGEVLV

-157 KLYLMRLD
+157 QLYLMRLD
-165 KNGLSCKSVST
+165 KNGLKSRTIST
-176 GGAIILSMTE
+176 GGAIILSMAE
-186 GYMDDILLGTDK
+186 GTKDDILLGTDK
-198 GVRHLNH
+198 GVRHLNQ
-205 RSLTIDKKAILENEE
+205 RSLTIDKKVLLEEEE
-220 ISCLYANGYNIYAGT
+220 INCMYVNGFSIYAGT
-235 ENGAIYQFA
+235 NKGAIYQLA
-244 NSQKPNLIRHPSG
+244 NRQKPNLIRSPSG
-257 MGIQFL
+257 LGIQFL
-263 FADSQGLVWFCDDRM
+263 FVDSQGLVWFCDDRM

-290 KFFQQIVLAPEYDGR
+290 KFFQQTVLAPEYDGR
-305 NGSFRESYGTVWVR
+305 NGSFKECYGTVWVR

-331 TDMVEY
+331 ADVVEY

-375 EILRKNILRVKP
+375 EILKKNILRVRP
-387 VPHAN
+387 VPHAT
-392 SPLENE
+392 STMENE
-398 IRAMYYDKERRL
+398 IRAFYYDKERRL

-419 LFINHDNGTQTVIS
+419 LFIYHDNESQTIIT
-433 RDTKGEPLGRLYGI
+433 RDAKGEPLGRIYGI
-447 SKGRNGEYWICSKD
+447 SKGRNGDYWICSKD

-470 GNSWTLEHFAH
+470 GSSWTLEHFAH
-481 DANDRQSINSNSA
+481 DVNNKQSINSNSA
-494 YLAIEDQ
+494 YYAIEDQ
-501 EGNLW
+501 DGNLW

-523 TVFLSPGNGLK
+523 TVFLSPGNGLE
-534 GYPKDSHMRVRTV
+534 GYPKGSHMRVRTV
-547 EMDEDGNIWAGTTD
+547 EMDEEGNIWAATTD

-567 YRDKKLKIDKLQIP
+567 YKNKQLKIEKLQIP

-612 LGYTIG
+612 LGYTVG
-618 KDEDGTWLFDS
+618 KDEDGTWLFES
-629 FNALDGLPSDEI
+629 FNAQDGLPSDEI

-650 NAWFSMEHMICSFD
+650 NAWFSMEHAICSFD
-664 VNKRVF
+664 VSKRVF

-686 GGAITLGNGNMLFG
+686 GGAITLDNGTMLFG

-707 VDRKKLTTSMGSLLK
+707 VDRKKLTASMGSLLK

-730 DGQLMSPRLNNTY
+730 DGQLMSPRLNDTY
-743 DYYVPLSKQ
+743 DYYVPLSKH
-752 VELPNGVDEFA
+752 VELPSGVDEFA
-763 FRFAAMNYQLQHRV
+763 FRFAAMNYQMQHRV

-782 LEGYEKEWHNAE
+782 LEGYEDEWHNAE

-801 TDLPAGTY
+801 SDLPAGTY
-809 TFRVKAFLLESPE
+809 TFRVRAFLLESPE

-830 VVVPGFFLFSKTARW
+830 VVVPQFFLFSTTARW

-850 LGVIVL
+850 LVVIGL
-856 VLMVKYRKK
+856 ALLVKYRKK

-874 AA
+874 TA

>member
-352 QAVLELPEGVVWE
+352 QAVLELPEGVIWE

-481 DANDRQSINSNSA
+481 DANNRQSINSNSA

-523 TVFLSPGNGLK
+523 TIFLSPGNGLK

-567 YRDKKLKIDKLQIP
+567 YKDKQLKIDKLQIP

-595 LRRDNKGTM
+595 LRRDNNGTM

-809 TFRVKAFLLESPE
+809 TFRVKAFLLQSPE

>member
-1 MMIHSNSLRILICCT
+1 MIHRNILRILIGCT
-16 LLLGMVQTVDAQQ
+16 LLLGVVQTVDAQLF
-29 IQATRSH
+29 QATRSH
-36 LSAEDGLVSNAVS
+36 LSAEGGLVSNAVS
-49 GIFQD
+49 GIYQD
-54 DLGYLWIATWNGL
+54 DLGYLWITTWNGL

-77 YKTGN
+77 YRTGN
-82 ASRIKNLHNRILDMV
+82 ASRINHLHNRILDLV

-118 KKDQFINPFEDLSGN
+118 TKDQFINPFEGISGN
-133 EDFKTDIPLL
+133 EDFKTDIPLM
-143 VTSWGDVLV
+143 VTSWGEVLV

-157 KLYLMRLD
+157 QLYLMRLD
-165 KNGLSCKSVST
+165 KNGLKSRTIST
-176 GGAIILSMTE
+176 GGAIILSMAE
-186 GYMDDILLGTDK
+186 GTTDDILLGTDK
-198 GVRHLNH
+198 GVRHLNQ
-205 RSLTIDKKAILENEE
+205 RSLTIDKKVLLEEEE
-220 ISCLYANGYNIYAGT
+220 INCMYVNGFSIYAGT
-235 ENGAIYQFA
+235 NKGAIYQLA
-244 NSQKPNLIRHPSG
+244 NRQKPNLIRSPSG
-257 MGIQFL
+257 LGIQFL
-263 FADSQGLVWFCDDRM
+263 FVDSQGLVWFCDDRM

-290 KFFQQIVLAPEYDGR
+290 KFFQQTVLAPEYDGR
-305 NGSFRESYGTVWVR
+305 DGSFKECYGTVWVR

-331 TDMVEY
+331 ADVVEY

-375 EILRKNILRVKP
+375 EILKKNILRVRP
-387 VPHAN
+387 VPHAT
-392 SPLENE
+392 STMENE
-398 IRAMYYDKERRL
+398 IRAFYYDKERRL

-419 LFINHDNGTQTVIS
+419 LFIYHDNKSQTIIT
-433 RDTKGEPLGRLYGI
+433 RDAKGEPLGRIYGI
-447 SKGRNGEYWICSKD
+447 SKGRNGDYWICSKD

-470 GNSWTLEHFAH
+470 GSSWTLEHFAH
-481 DANDRQSINSNSA
+481 DANNKQSINSNSA
-494 YLAIEDQ
+494 YYAIEDQ
-501 EGNLW
+501 DGNLW

-523 TVFLSPGNGLK
+523 TVFLSPGNGLE
-534 GYPKDSHMRVRTV
+534 GYPKGSHMRVRTV
-547 EMDEDGNIWAGTTD
+547 EMDEEGNIWAATTD

-567 YRDKKLKIDKLQIP
+567 YKNKQLKIEKLQIP

-612 LGYTIG
+612 LGYTVG
-618 KDEDGTWLFDS
+618 KDEDGTWLFES
-629 FNALDGLPSDEI
+629 FNAQDGLPSDEI

-650 NAWFSMEHMICSFD
+650 NAWFSMEHAICSFD
-664 VNKRVF
+664 VSKRVF

-686 GGAITLGNGNMLFG
+686 GGAITLDNGTMLFG

-707 VDRKKLTTSMGSLLK
+707 VDRKKLTASMGSLLK

-730 DGQLMSPRLNNTY
+730 DGQLMSPRLNDTY
-743 DYYVPLSKQ
+743 DYYVPLSKH
-752 VELPNGVDEFA
+752 VELPSGVDEFA

-782 LEGYEKEWHNAE
+782 LEGYEDEWHSAE

-801 TDLPAGTY
+801 SDLPAGTY
-809 TFRVKAFLLESPE
+809 TFRVRAFLLESPE

-830 VVVPGFFLFSKTARW
+830 VVVPQFFLFSTTARW

-850 LGVIVL
+850 LVVIGL
-856 VLMVKYRKK
+856 ALLVKYRKK

-874 AA
+874 TA

>member
-1 MMIHSNSLRILICCT
+1 MIHRNILRILIGCT
-16 LLLGMVQTVDAQQ
+16 LLLGVVQTVDAQLF
-29 IQATRSH
+29 QATRSH

-49 GIFQD
+49 GIYQD
-54 DLGYLWIATWNGL
+54 DLGYLWITTWNGL

-77 YKTGN
+77 YRTGN
-82 ASRIKNLHNRILDMV
+82 ASRINHLHNRILDLV

-118 KKDQFINPFEDLSGN
+118 TKDQFINPFEEISGN
-133 EDFKTDIPLL
+133 EDFKTDIPLM
-143 VTSWGDVLV
+143 VTSWGEVLV
-152 SIGLG
+152 SIGMG
-157 KLYLMRLD
+157 QLYLMRLD
-165 KNGLSCKSVST
+165 KNGLKSRTIST
-176 GGAIILSMTE
+176 GGAIILSMAE
-186 GYMDDILLGTDK
+186 GTTDDILLGTDK
-198 GVRHLNH
+198 GVRHLNQ
-205 RSLTIDKKAILENEE
+205 RSLTIDKKVLLEEEE
-220 ISCLYANGYNIYAGT
+220 INCMYVNGFSIYAGT
-235 ENGAIYQFA
+235 NKGAIYLLA
-244 NSQKPNLIRHPSG
+244 NRQKPNLIRSPSG
-257 MGIQFL
+257 LGIQFL
-263 FADSQGLVWFCDDRM
+263 FVDSQGLVWFCDDRM

-290 KFFQQIVLAPEYDGR
+290 KFFQQTVLAPEYDGR
-305 NGSFRESYGTVWVR
+305 NGSFKECYGTVWVR

-331 TDMVEY
+331 ADVVEY

-375 EILRKNILRVKP
+375 EILKKNILRVRP
-387 VPHAN
+387 VPHAT
-392 SPLENE
+392 STMENE
-398 IRAMYYDKERRL
+398 IRAFYYDKERRL

-419 LFINHDNGTQTVIS
+419 LFIYHDNKSQTIIT
-433 RDTKGEPLGRLYGI
+433 RDAKGEPLGRIYGI
-447 SKGRNGEYWICSKD
+447 SKGRNGDYWICSKD

-470 GNSWTLEHFAH
+470 GSSWTLEHFAH
-481 DANDRQSINSNSA
+481 DANNKQSINSNSA
-494 YLAIEDQ
+494 YYAIEDQ
-501 EGNLW
+501 DGNLW

-523 TVFLSPGNGLK
+523 TVFLSPGNGLE
-534 GYPKDSHMRVRTV
+534 GYPKGSHMRVRTV
-547 EMDEDGNIWAGTTD
+547 EMDEEGNIWAATTD

-567 YRDKKLKIDKLQIP
+567 YKNKQLKIEKLQIP

-612 LGYTIG
+612 LGYTVG
-618 KDEDGTWLFDS
+618 KDEDGTWLFES
-629 FNALDGLPSDEI
+629 FNAQDGLPSDEI

-650 NAWFSMEHMICSFD
+650 NAWFSMEHAICSFD
-664 VNKRVF
+664 VSKRVF

-686 GGAITLGNGNMLFG
+686 GGAITLDNGTMLFG

-707 VDRKKLTTSMGSLLK
+707 VDRKKLTASMGSLLK

-730 DGQLMSPRLNNTY
+730 DGQLMSPRLNDTY
-743 DYYVPLSKQ
+743 DYYVPLSKH
-752 VELPNGVDEFA
+752 VELPSGVDEFA

-782 LEGYEKEWHNAE
+782 LEGYEEEWHNAE

-801 TDLPAGTY
+801 SDLPAGTY
-809 TFRVKAFLLESPE
+809 TFRVRAFLLESPE

-830 VVVPGFFLFSKTARW
+830 VVVPQFFLFSTTARW

-850 LGVIVL
+850 LVVIGL
-856 VLMVKYRKK
+856 ALLVKYRKK

-874 AA
+874 TA

>member
-1 MMIHSNSLRILICCT
+1 MIHRNILRILIGCT
-16 LLLGMVQTVDAQQ
+16 LLLGVVQTVDAQLF
-29 IQATRSH
+29 QATRSH

-49 GIFQD
+49 GIYQD

-77 YKTGN
+77 YRTGN
-82 ASRIKNLHNRILDMV
+82 ASRIDNLHNRILDLV

-118 KKDQFINPFEDLSGN
+118 TKDQFINPFEGISGN
-133 EDFKTDIPLL
+133 EDFKTDIPLM
-143 VTSWGDVLV
+143 VTSWGEVLV

-157 KLYLMRLD
+157 QLYLMRLD
-165 KNGLSCKSVST
+165 KNGLKSRTIST
-176 GGAIILSMTE
+176 GGAIILSMAE
-186 GYMDDILLGTDK
+186 GTTDDILLGTDK
-198 GVRHLNH
+198 GVRHLNQ
-205 RSLTIDKKAILENEE
+205 RSLTIDKKVLLEEEE
-220 ISCLYANGYNIYAGT
+220 INCMYVNGFSIYAGT
-235 ENGAIYQFA
+235 NKGAIYQLA
-244 NSQKPNLIRHPSG
+244 NRQKPNLIRSPSG
-257 MGIQFL
+257 LGIQFL
-263 FADSQGLVWFCDDRM
+263 FVDSQGLVWFCDDRM

-290 KFFQQIVLAPEYDGR
+290 KFFQQTVLAPEYDGR
-305 NGSFRESYGTVWVR
+305 DGSFKECYGTVWVR

-331 TDMVEY
+331 ADVVEY

-375 EILRKNILRVKP
+375 EILKKNILRVRP
-387 VPHAN
+387 VPHAT
-392 SPLENE
+392 STMENE
-398 IRAMYYDKERRL
+398 IRAFYYDKERRL

-419 LFINHDNGTQTVIS
+419 LFIYHDNESQTIIT
-433 RDTKGEPLGRLYGI
+433 RDAKGEPLGRIYGI
-447 SKGRNGEYWICSKD
+447 SKGRNGDYWICSKD

-470 GNSWTLEHFAH
+470 GSSWTLEHFAH
-481 DANDRQSINSNSA
+481 DANNKQSINSNSA
-494 YLAIEDQ
+494 YYAIEDQ
-501 EGNLW
+501 DGNLW

-523 TVFLSPGNGLK
+523 TVFLSPGNGLE
-534 GYPKDSHMRVRTV
+534 GYPKGSHMRVRTV
-547 EMDEDGNIWAGTTD
+547 EMDEEGNIWAATTD

-567 YRDKKLKIDKLQIP
+567 YKNKQLKIEKLQIP

-612 LGYTIG
+612 LGYTVG
-618 KDEDGTWLFDS
+618 KDEDGTWLFES
-629 FNALDGLPSDEI
+629 FNAQDGLPSDEI

-650 NAWFSMEHMICSFD
+650 NAWFSMEHAICSFD
-664 VNKRVF
+664 VSKRVF

-686 GGAITLGNGNMLFG
+686 GGAITLDNGTMLFG

-707 VDRKKLTTSMGSLLK
+707 VDRKKLTASMGSLLK

-730 DGQLMSPRLNNTY
+730 DGQLMSPRLNDTY
-743 DYYVPLSKQ
+743 DYYVPLSKH
-752 VELPNGVDEFA
+752 VELPSGVDEFA

-782 LEGYEKEWHNAE
+782 LEGYEDEWHNAE

-801 TDLPAGTY
+801 SDLPAGTY
-809 TFRVKAFLLESPE
+809 TFRVRAFLLESPE

-830 VVVPGFFLFSKTARW
+830 VVVPQFFLFSTTARW

-850 LGVIVL
+850 LVVIGL
-856 VLMVKYRKK
+856 ALLVKYRKK

-874 AA
+874 TA

>member
-1 MMIHSNSLRILICCT
+1 MIHRNILRILIGCT
-16 LLLGMVQTVDAQQ
+16 LLLGVVQTVDAQLF
-29 IQATRSH
+29 QATRSH

-49 GIFQD
+49 GIYQD

-77 YKTGN
+77 YRTGN
-82 ASRIKNLHNRILDMV
+82 ASRIDNLHNRILDLV

-118 KKDQFINPFEDLSGN
+118 TKDQFINPFEGISGN
-133 EDFKTDIPLL
+133 EDFKTDIPLM
-143 VTSWGDVLV
+143 VTSWGEVLV

-157 KLYLMRLD
+157 QLYLMRLD
-165 KNGLSCKSVST
+165 KNGLKSRTIST
-176 GGAIILSMTE
+176 GGAIILSMAE
-186 GYMDDILLGTDK
+186 GTKDDILLGTDK
-198 GVRHLNH
+198 GVRHLNQ
-205 RSLTIDKKAILENEE
+205 RSLTIDKKVLLEEEE
-220 ISCLYANGYNIYAGT
+220 INCMYVNGFSIYAGT
-235 ENGAIYQFA
+235 NKGAIYQLA
-244 NSQKPNLIRHPSG
+244 NRQKPNLIRSPSG
-257 MGIQFL
+257 LGIQFL
-263 FADSQGLVWFCDDRM
+263 FVDSQGLVWFCDDRM

-331 TDMVEY
+331 ADVVEY
-337 FHNDPSNPWNLSNTV
+337 FHNAPSNPWNLSNTV

-375 EILRKNILRVKP
+375 EILKKNILRVRP
-387 VPHAN
+387 VPHAT
-392 SPLENE
+392 STMENE
-398 IRAMYYDKERRL
+398 IRAFYYDKERRL

-419 LFINHDNGTQTVIS
+419 LFIYHDNKSQTIIT
-433 RDTKGEPLGRLYGI
+433 RDAKGEPLGRIYGI
-447 SKGRNGEYWICSKD
+447 SKGRNGDYWICSKD

-470 GNSWTLEHFAH
+470 GSSWTLEHFAH
-481 DANDRQSINSNSA
+481 DANNKQSINSNSA
-494 YLAIEDQ
+494 YYAIEDQ
-501 EGNLW
+501 DGNLW

-523 TVFLSPGNGLK
+523 TVFLSPGNGLE
-534 GYPKDSHMRVRTV
+534 GYPKGSHMRVRTV
-547 EMDEDGNIWAGTTD
+547 EMDEEGNIWAATTD

-567 YRDKKLKIDKLQIP
+567 YKNKQLKIEKLQIP

-612 LGYTIG
+612 LGYTVG
-618 KDEDGTWLFDS
+618 KDEDGTWLFES
-629 FNALDGLPSDEI
+629 FNAQDGLPSDEI

-650 NAWFSMEHMICSFD
+650 NAWFSMEHAICSFD
-664 VNKRVF
+664 VSKRVF

-686 GGAITLGNGNMLFG
+686 GGAITLDNGTMLFG

-707 VDRKKLTTSMGSLLK
+707 VDRKKLTASMGSLLK

-730 DGQLMSPRLNNTY
+730 DGQLMSPRLNDTY
-743 DYYVPLSKQ
+743 DYYVPLSKH
-752 VELPNGVDEFA
+752 VELPSGVDEFA

-782 LEGYEKEWHNAE
+782 LEGYEEEWHNAE

-801 TDLPAGTY
+801 SDLPAGTY
-809 TFRVKAFLLESPE
+809 TFRVRAFLLESPE

-830 VVVPGFFLFSKTARW
+830 VVVPQFFLFSTTARW

-850 LGVIVL
+850 LVVIGL
-856 VLMVKYRKK
+856 ALLVKYRKK

-874 AA
+874 TA

>member
-513 VNLMTKDQGK
+513 VNLMTQDQGK

>member
-352 QAVLELPEGVVWE
+352 QAVLELPEGVIWE

-398 IRAMYYDKERRL
+398 IRAMYYDKDRRL

-481 DANDRQSINSNSA
+481 DANNRQSINSNSA

-523 TVFLSPGNGLK
+523 TIFLSPGNGLK

-567 YRDKKLKIDKLQIP
+567 YKDKQLKIDKLQIP

-595 LRRDNKGTM
+595 LRRDNNGTM

-809 TFRVKAFLLESPE
+809 TFRVKAFLLQSPE

>member
-1 MMIHSNSLRILICCT
+1 MIHRNILRILIGCT
-16 LLLGMVQTVDAQQ
+16 LLLGVVQTVDAQLF
-29 IQATRSH
+29 QATRSH

-49 GIFQD
+49 GIYQD

-77 YKTGN
+77 YRTGN
-82 ASRIKNLHNRILDMV
+82 ASRIDNLHNRILDLV

-118 KKDQFINPFEDLSGN
+118 TKDQFINPFEGISGN
-133 EDFKTDIPLL
+133 EDFKTDIPLM
-143 VTSWGDVLV
+143 VTSWGEVLV

-157 KLYLMRLD
+157 QLYLMRLD
-165 KNGLSCKSVST
+165 KNGLKSRTIST
-176 GGAIILSMTE
+176 GGAIILSMAE
-186 GYMDDILLGTDK
+186 GTKDDILLGTDK
-198 GVRHLNH
+198 GVRHLNQ
-205 RSLTIDKKAILENEE
+205 RSLTIDKKVLLEEEE
-220 ISCLYANGYNIYAGT
+220 INCMYVNGFSIYAGT
-235 ENGAIYQFA
+235 NKGAIYLLA
-244 NSQKPNLIRHPSG
+244 NRQKPNLIRSPSG
-257 MGIQFL
+257 LGIQFL
-263 FADSQGLVWFCDDRM
+263 FVDSQGLVWFCDDRM

-290 KFFQQIVLAPEYDGR
+290 KFFQQTVLAPEYDGR
-305 NGSFRESYGTVWVR
+305 NGSFRECYGTVWVR

-331 TDMVEY
+331 ADVVEY

-375 EILRKNILRVKP
+375 EILKKNILRVRP
-387 VPHAN
+387 VPHAT
-392 SPLENE
+392 STMENE
-398 IRAMYYDKERRL
+398 IRAFYYDKERRL

-419 LFINHDNGTQTVIS
+419 LFIYHDNKSQTIIT
-433 RDTKGEPLGRLYGI
+433 RDAKGEPLGRIYGI
-447 SKGRNGEYWICSKD
+447 SKGRNGDYWICSKD

-470 GNSWTLEHFAH
+470 GSSWTLEHFAH
-481 DANDRQSINSNSA
+481 DANNKQSINSNSA
-494 YLAIEDQ
+494 YYAIEDQ
-501 EGNLW
+501 DGNLW

-523 TVFLSPGNGLK
+523 TVFLSPGNGLE
-534 GYPKDSHMRVRTV
+534 GYPKGSHMRVRTV
-547 EMDEDGNIWAGTTD
+547 EMDEEGNIWAATTD

-567 YRDKKLKIDKLQIP
+567 YKNKQLKIEKLQIP

-612 LGYTIG
+612 LGYTVG
-618 KDEDGTWLFDS
+618 KDEDGTWLFES
-629 FNALDGLPSDEI
+629 FNAQDGLPSDEI

-650 NAWFSMEHMICSFD
+650 NAWFSMEHAICSFD
-664 VNKRVF
+664 VSKRVF

-686 GGAITLGNGNMLFG
+686 GGAITLDNGTMLFG

-707 VDRKKLTTSMGSLLK
+707 VDRKKLTASMGSLLK

-730 DGQLMSPRLNNTY
+730 DGQLMSPRLNDTY
-743 DYYVPLSKQ
+743 DYYVPLSKH
-752 VELPNGVDEFA
+752 VELPSGVDEFA

-782 LEGYEKEWHNAE
+782 LEGYEEEWHNAE

-801 TDLPAGTY
+801 SDLPAGTY
-809 TFRVKAFLLESPE
+809 TFRVRAFLLESPE

-830 VVVPGFFLFSKTARW
+830 VVVPQFFLFSTTARW

-850 LGVIVL
+850 LVVIGL
-856 VLMVKYRKK
+856 ALLVKYRKK

-874 AA
+874 TA

>member
-1 MMIHSNSLRILICCT
+1 MMIHRNILRILIGCT
-16 LLLGMVQTVDAQQ
+16 LLLGVVQHVDAQLF
-29 IQATRSH
+29 QATRSH

-49 GIFQD
+49 GIYQD

-77 YKTGN
+77 YRTGN
-82 ASRIKNLHNRILDMV
+82 ASRIDNLHNRIQDLV

-118 KKDQFINPFEDLSGN
+118 TKDQFINPFEGISGN
-133 EDFKTDIPLL
+133 EDFKTDIPLM
-143 VTSWGDVLV
+143 VTSWGEVLV

-157 KLYLMRLD
+157 QLYLMRLD
-165 KNGLSCKSVST
+165 KNGLKSRTIST
-176 GGAIILSMTE
+176 GGAIILSMVE
-186 GYMDDILLGTDK
+186 GTTDDILLGTDK
-198 GVRHLNH
+198 GVRHLNQ
-205 RSLTIDKKAILENEE
+205 RSLTIDKKVLLEEEE
-220 ISCLYANGYNIYAGT
+220 INCMYVNGFSIYAGT
-235 ENGAIYQFA
+235 NKGAIYLLA
-244 NSQKPNLIRHPSG
+244 NRQKPNLIRSPSG
-257 MGIQFL
+257 LGIQFL
-263 FADSQGLVWFCDDRM
+263 FVDSQGLVWFCDDRM

-290 KFFQQIVLAPEYDGR
+290 KFFQQTVLAPEYDGR
-305 NGSFRESYGTVWVR
+305 NGSFRECYGTVWVR

-331 TDMVEY
+331 TDVVEY

-375 EILRKNILRVKP
+375 EILKKNILRVRP
-387 VPHAN
+387 VPHAT
-392 SPLENE
+392 STMENE
-398 IRAMYYDKERRL
+398 IRAFYYDKERRL

-419 LFINHDNGTQTVIS
+419 LFIYHDNKSQTIIT
-433 RDTKGEPLGRLYGI
+433 RDAKGEPLGRIYGI
-447 SKGRNGEYWICSKD
+447 SKGRNGDYWICSKD

-470 GNSWTLEHFAH
+470 GSSWTLEHFAH
-481 DANDRQSINSNSA
+481 DANNKQSINSNSA
-494 YLAIEDQ
+494 YYAIEDQ
-501 EGNLW
+501 DGNLW

-523 TVFLSPGNGLK
+523 TVFLSPGNGLE
-534 GYPKDSHMRVRTV
+534 GYPKGSHMRVRTV
-547 EMDEDGNIWAGTTD
+547 EMDEEGNIWAGTTD

-567 YRDKKLKIDKLQIP
+567 YKNKQLKIEKLQIP

-612 LGYTIG
+612 LGYTVG
-618 KDEDGTWLFDS
+618 KDEDGTWLFES
-629 FNALDGLPSDEI
+629 FNAQDGLPSDEI

-664 VNKRVF
+664 VSKRVF

-680 DTMLSE
+680 NTMLSE
-686 GGAITLGNGNMLFG
+686 GGAITLGNGTMLFG

-707 VDRKKLTTSMGSLLK
+707 VDRKKLTASMGSLLK

-730 DGQLMSPRLNNTY
+730 DGQLMSPRLNDTY
-743 DYYVPLSKQ
+743 DYYVPLSKH
-752 VELPNGVDEFA
+752 VELPSGVDEFA

-782 LEGYEKEWHNAE
+782 LEGYEDEWHNAE

-801 TDLPAGTY
+801 SDLPAGTY
-809 TFRVKAFLLESPE
+809 TFRVRAFLLESPE

-830 VVVPGFFLFSKTARW
+830 VVVPQFFLFSMTTRW

-850 LGVIVL
+850 LVVIGL
-856 VLMVKYRKK
+856 ALLMKYRKK

-874 AA
+874 TA

>member
-1 MMIHSNSLRILICCT
+1 MIHRNILRILIGCT
-16 LLLGMVQTVDAQQ
+16 LLLGVVQTVDAQLF
-29 IQATRSH
+29 QATRSH

-49 GIFQD
+49 GIYQD

-77 YKTGN
+77 YRTGN
-82 ASRIKNLHNRILDMV
+82 ASRIDNLHNRILDLV

-118 KKDQFINPFEDLSGN
+118 TKDQFINPFEEISGN
-133 EDFKTDIPLL
+133 EDFKTDIPLM
-143 VTSWGDVLV
+143 VTSWGEVLV

-157 KLYLMRLD
+157 QLYLMRLD
-165 KNGLSCKSVST
+165 KNGLKSRTIST
-176 GGAIILSMTE
+176 GGAIILSMAE
-186 GYMDDILLGTDK
+186 GTTDDILLGTDK
-198 GVRHLNH
+198 GVRHLNQ
-205 RSLTIDKKAILENEE
+205 RSLTIDKKVLLEEEE
-220 ISCLYANGYNIYAGT
+220 INCMYVNGFSIYAGT
-235 ENGAIYQFA
+235 NKGAIYQLA
-244 NSQKPNLIRHPSG
+244 NRQKPNLIRSPSG
-257 MGIQFL
+257 LGIQFL
-263 FADSQGLVWFCDDRM
+263 FVDSQGLVWFCDDRM

-290 KFFQQIVLAPEYDGR
+290 KFFQQTVLAPEYDGR
-305 NGSFRESYGTVWVR
+305 NGSFKECYGTVWVR

-331 TDMVEY
+331 ADVVEY

-375 EILRKNILRVKP
+375 EILKKNILRVRP
-387 VPHAN
+387 VPHAT
-392 SPLENE
+392 STMENE
-398 IRAMYYDKERRL
+398 IRAFYYDKERRL

-419 LFINHDNGTQTVIS
+419 LFIYHDNKSQTIIT
-433 RDTKGEPLGRLYGI
+433 RDAKGEPLGRIYGI
-447 SKGRNGEYWICSKD
+447 SKGRSGDYWICSKD

-470 GNSWTLEHFAH
+470 GSSWTLEHFAH
-481 DANDRQSINSNSA
+481 DANNKQSINSNSA
-494 YLAIEDQ
+494 YYAIEDQ
-501 EGNLW
+501 DGNLW

-523 TVFLSPGNGLK
+523 TVFLSPGNGLE
-534 GYPKDSHMRVRTV
+534 GYPKGSHMRVRTV
-547 EMDEDGNIWAGTTD
+547 EMDEEGNIWAATTD

-567 YRDKKLKIDKLQIP
+567 YKNKQLKIEKLQIP

-612 LGYTIG
+612 LGYTVG
-618 KDEDGTWLFDS
+618 KDEDGTWLFES
-629 FNALDGLPSDEI
+629 FNAQDGLPSDEI

-650 NAWFSMEHMICSFD
+650 NAWFSMEHAICSFD
-664 VNKRVF
+664 VSKRVF

-686 GGAITLGNGNMLFG
+686 GGAITLDNGTMLFG

-707 VDRKKLTTSMGSLLK
+707 VDRKKLTASMGSLLK

-730 DGQLMSPRLNNTY
+730 DGQLMSPRLNDTY
-743 DYYVPLSKQ
+743 DYYVPLSKH
-752 VELPNGVDEFA
+752 VELPSGVDEFA

-782 LEGYEKEWHNAE
+782 LEGYEEEWHNAE

-801 TDLPAGTY
+801 SDLPAGTY
-809 TFRVKAFLLESPE
+809 TFRVRAFLLESPE

-830 VVVPGFFLFSKTARW
+830 VVVPQFFLFSTMARW

-850 LGVIVL
+850 LVVIGL
-856 VLMVKYRKK
+856 ALLVKYRKK

-874 AA
+874 TA

>member
-1 MMIHSNSLRILICCT
+1 MIHRNILRILIGCT
-16 LLLGMVQTVDAQQ
+16 LLLGVVQTVDAQLF
-29 IQATRSH
+29 QATRSH

-49 GIFQD
+49 GIYQD

-77 YKTGN
+77 YRTGN
-82 ASRIKNLHNRILDMV
+82 ASRIDNLHNRILDLV

-118 KKDQFINPFEDLSGN
+118 TKDQFINPFEGISGN
-133 EDFKTDIPLL
+133 EDFKTDIPLM
-143 VTSWGDVLV
+143 VTSWGEVLV

-157 KLYLMRLD
+157 QLYLMRLD
-165 KNGLSCKSVST
+165 KNGLKSRTIST
-176 GGAIILSMTE
+176 GGAIILSMAE
-186 GYMDDILLGTDK
+186 GTKDDILLGTDK
-198 GVRHLNH
+198 GVRHLNQ
-205 RSLTIDKKAILENEE
+205 RSLTIDKKVLLEEEE
-220 ISCLYANGYNIYAGT
+220 INCMYVNGFSIYAGT
-235 ENGAIYQFA
+235 NKGAIYQLA
-244 NSQKPNLIRHPSG
+244 NRQKPNLIRSPSG
-257 MGIQFL
+257 LGIQFL
-263 FADSQGLVWFCDDRM
+263 FVDSQGLVWFCDDRM

-290 KFFQQIVLAPEYDGR
+290 KFFQQTVLAPEYDGR
-305 NGSFRESYGTVWVR
+305 NGSFRECYGTVWVR

-331 TDMVEY
+331 ADVVEY

-375 EILRKNILRVKP
+375 EILKKNILRVRP
-387 VPHAN
+387 VPHAT
-392 SPLENE
+392 STMENE
-398 IRAMYYDKERRL
+398 IRAFYYDKERRL

-419 LFINHDNGTQTVIS
+419 LFIYHDNKSQTIIT
-433 RDTKGEPLGRLYGI
+433 RDAKGEPLGRIYGI
-447 SKGRNGEYWICSKD
+447 SKGRNGDYWICSKD

-470 GNSWTLEHFAH
+470 GSSWTLEHFAH
-481 DANDRQSINSNSA
+481 DANNKQSINSNSA
-494 YLAIEDQ
+494 YYAIEDQ
-501 EGNLW
+501 DGNLW

-513 VNLMTKDQGK
+513 VNLMTKVQGK
-523 TVFLSPGNGLK
+523 TVFLSPGNGLE
-534 GYPKDSHMRVRTV
+534 GYPKGSHMRVRTV
-547 EMDEDGNIWAGTTD
+547 EMDEEGNIWAATTD

-567 YRDKKLKIDKLQIP
+567 YKNKQLKIEKLQIP

-612 LGYTIG
+612 LGYTVG
-618 KDEDGTWLFDS
+618 KDEDGTWLFES
-629 FNALDGLPSDEI
+629 FNAQDGLPSDEI

-650 NAWFSMEHMICSFD
+650 NAWFSMEHAICSFD
-664 VNKRVF
+664 VSKRVF

-686 GGAITLGNGNMLFG
+686 GGAITLDNGTMLFG

-707 VDRKKLTTSMGSLLK
+707 VDRKKLTASMGSLLK

-730 DGQLMSPRLNNTY
+730 DGQLMSPRLNDTY
-743 DYYVPLSKQ
+743 DYYVPLSKH
-752 VELPNGVDEFA
+752 VELPSGVDEFA

-782 LEGYEKEWHNAE
+782 LEGYEDEWHNAE

-801 TDLPAGTY
+801 SDLPAGTY
-809 TFRVKAFLLESPE
+809 TFRVRAFLLESPE

-830 VVVPGFFLFSKTARW
+830 VVVPQFFLFSTTARW

-850 LGVIVL
+850 LVVIGL
-856 VLMVKYRKK
+856 ALLVKYRKK

-874 AA
+874 TA

>member
-1 MMIHSNSLRILICCT
+1 MIHRNILRILIGCT
-16 LLLGMVQTVDAQQ
+16 LLLGVVQTVDAQQ
-29 IQATRSH
+29 FQATRSH

-49 GIFQD
+49 GIYQD

-77 YKTGN
+77 YRTGN
-82 ASRIKNLHNRILDMV
+82 ASRIDNLHNRILDLV

-118 KKDQFINPFEDLSGN
+118 TKDQFINPFEGISGN
-133 EDFKTDIPLL
+133 EDFKTDIPLM
-143 VTSWGDVLV
+143 VTSWGEVLV

-157 KLYLMRLD
+157 QLYLMRLD
-165 KNGLSCKSVST
+165 KNGLKSRTIST
-176 GGAIILSMTE
+176 GGAIILSMAE
-186 GYMDDILLGTDK
+186 GTKDDILLGTDK
-198 GVRHLNH
+198 GVRHLNQ
-205 RSLTIDKKAILENEE
+205 RSLTIDKKVLLEEEE
-220 ISCLYANGYNIYAGT
+220 INCMYVNGFSIYAGT
-235 ENGAIYQFA
+235 NKGAIYQLA
-244 NSQKPNLIRHPSG
+244 NRQKPNLIRSPSG
-257 MGIQFL
+257 LGILFL
-263 FADSQGLVWFCDDRM
+263 FVDSQGLVWFCDDRM

-290 KFFQQIVLAPEYDGR
+290 KFFQQTVLAPEYDGR
-305 NGSFRESYGTVWVR
+305 DGSFKECYGTVWVR

-331 TDMVEY
+331 ADVVEY

-375 EILRKNILRVKP
+375 EILKKNILRVRP
-387 VPHAN
+387 VPHAT
-392 SPLENE
+392 STMENE
-398 IRAMYYDKERRL
+398 IRAFYYDKERRL

-419 LFINHDNGTQTVIS
+419 LFIYHDNESQTIIT
-433 RDTKGEPLGRLYGI
+433 RDAKGEPLGRIYGI
-447 SKGRNGEYWICSKD
+447 SKGRNGDYWICSKD

-470 GNSWTLEHFAH
+470 GSSWTLEHFAH
-481 DANDRQSINSNSA
+481 DVNNKQSINSNSA
-494 YLAIEDQ
+494 YYAIEDQ
-501 EGNLW
+501 DGNLW

-523 TVFLSPGNGLK
+523 TVFLSPGNGLE
-534 GYPKDSHMRVRTV
+534 GYPKGSHMRVRTV
-547 EMDEDGNIWAGTTD
+547 EMDEEGNIWAATTD

-567 YRDKKLKIDKLQIP
+567 YKNKQLKIEKLQIP

-612 LGYTIG
+612 LGYTVG
-618 KDEDGTWLFDS
+618 KDEDGTWLFES
-629 FNALDGLPSDEI
+629 FNAQDGLPSDEI

-650 NAWFSMEHMICSFD
+650 NAWFSMEHAICSFD
-664 VNKRVF
+664 VSKRVF

-686 GGAITLGNGNMLFG
+686 GGAITLDNGTMLFG

-707 VDRKKLTTSMGSLLK
+707 VDRKKLTASMGSLLK

-730 DGQLMSPRLNNTY
+730 DGQLMSPRLNDTY
-743 DYYVPLSKQ
+743 DYYVPLSKH
-752 VELPNGVDEFA
+752 VELPSGVDEFA
-763 FRFAAMNYQLQHRV
+763 FRFAAMNYQMQHRV

-782 LEGYEKEWHNAE
+782 LEGYEEEWHNAE

-801 TDLPAGTY
+801 SDLPAGTY
-809 TFRVKAFLLESPE
+809 TFRVRAFLLESPE

-830 VVVPGFFLFSKTARW
+830 VVVPQFFLFSTTARW

-850 LGVIVL
+850 LVVIGL
-856 VLMVKYRKK
+856 ALLVKYRKK

-874 AA
+874 TA

>member
-1 MMIHSNSLRILICCT
+1 MIHRNILRILIGCT
-16 LLLGMVQTVDAQQ
+16 LLLGVVQTVDAQLF
-29 IQATRSH
+29 QATRSH

-49 GIFQD
+49 GIYQD
-54 DLGYLWIATWNGL
+54 DLGYLWITTWNGL

-77 YKTGN
+77 YRTGN
-82 ASRIKNLHNRILDMV
+82 ASRIDNLHNRILDLV

-118 KKDQFINPFEDLSGN
+118 TKDQFINPFEGISGN
-133 EDFKTDIPLL
+133 EDFKTDIPLM
-143 VTSWGDVLV
+143 VTSWGEVLV

-157 KLYLMRLD
+157 QLYLMRLD
-165 KNGLSCKSVST
+165 KNGLKSRTIST
-176 GGAIILSMTE
+176 GGAIILSMAE
-186 GYMDDILLGTDK
+186 GTKDDILLGTDK
-198 GVRHLNH
+198 GVRHLNQ
-205 RSLTIDKKAILENEE
+205 RSLTIDKKVLLEEEE
-220 ISCLYANGYNIYAGT
+220 INCMYVNGFSIYAGT
-235 ENGAIYQFA
+235 NKGAIYQLA
-244 NSQKPNLIRHPSG
+244 NRQKPNLIRSPSG
-257 MGIQFL
+257 LGILFL
-263 FADSQGLVWFCDDRM
+263 FVDSQGLVWFCDDRM

-290 KFFQQIVLAPEYDGR
+290 KFFQQTVLAPEYDGR
-305 NGSFRESYGTVWVR
+305 NGSFKECYGTVWVR

-331 TDMVEY
+331 ADVVEY

-375 EILRKNILRVKP
+375 EILKKNILRVRP
-387 VPHAN
+387 VPHAT
-392 SPLENE
+392 STMENE
-398 IRAMYYDKERRL
+398 IRAFYYDKERRL

-419 LFINHDNGTQTVIS
+419 LFIYHDNKSQTIIT
-433 RDTKGEPLGRLYGI
+433 RDAKGEPLGRIYGI
-447 SKGRNGEYWICSKD
+447 SKGRNGDYWICSKD

-470 GNSWTLEHFAH
+470 GSSWTLEHFAH
-481 DANDRQSINSNSA
+481 DANNKQSINSNSA
-494 YLAIEDQ
+494 YYAIEDQ
-501 EGNLW
+501 DGNLW

-523 TVFLSPGNGLK
+523 TVFLSPGNGLE
-534 GYPKDSHMRVRTV
+534 GYPKGSHMRVRTV
-547 EMDEDGNIWAGTTD
+547 EMDEEGNIWAATTD

-567 YRDKKLKIDKLQIP
+567 YKNKQLKIEKLQIP

-612 LGYTIG
+612 LGYTVG
-618 KDEDGTWLFDS
+618 KDEDGTWLFES
-629 FNALDGLPSDEI
+629 FNAQDGLPSDEI

-650 NAWFSMEHMICSFD
+650 NAWFSMEHAICSFD
-664 VNKRVF
+664 VSKRVF

-686 GGAITLGNGNMLFG
+686 GGAITLDNGTMLFG

-707 VDRKKLTTSMGSLLK
+707 VDRKKLTASMGSLLK

-730 DGQLMSPRLNNTY
+730 DGQLMSPRLNDTY
-743 DYYVPLSKQ
+743 DYYVPLSKH
-752 VELPNGVDEFA
+752 VELPSGVDEFA

-782 LEGYEKEWHNAE
+782 LEGYEDEWHNAE

-801 TDLPAGTY
+801 SDLPAGTY
-809 TFRVKAFLLESPE
+809 TFRVRAFLLESPE

-830 VVVPGFFLFSKTARW
+830 VVVPQFFLFSTTARW

-850 LGVIVL
+850 LVVIGL
-856 VLMVKYRKK
+856 ALLVKYRKK

-874 AA
+874 TA

>member
-1 MMIHSNSLRILICCT
+1 MIHRNILRILIGCT
-16 LLLGMVQTVDAQQ
+16 LLLGVVQTVDAQLF
-29 IQATRSH
+29 QATRSH

-49 GIFQD
+49 GIYQD

-77 YKTGN
+77 YRTGN
-82 ASRIKNLHNRILDMV
+82 ASRIDNLHNRILDLV

-118 KKDQFINPFEDLSGN
+118 TKDQFINPFEGISGN
-133 EDFKTDIPLL
+133 EDFKTDIPLM
-143 VTSWGDVLV
+143 VTSWGEVLV

-157 KLYLMRLD
+157 QLYLMQLD
-165 KNGLSCKSVST
+165 KNGLKSRTIST
-176 GGAIILSMTE
+176 GGAIILSMAE
-186 GYMDDILLGTDK
+186 GTTDDILLGTDK
-198 GVRHLNH
+198 GIRYLNQ
-205 RSLTIDKKAILENEE
+205 RSLTIDKKVLLKEEE
-220 ISCLYANGYNIYAGT
+220 INCMYVNGFSIYAGT
-235 ENGAIYQFA
+235 NKGAIYLLA
-244 NSQKPNLIRHPSG
+244 NRQKPNLIRSPSG
-257 MGIQFL
+257 LGILFL
-263 FADSQGLVWFCDDRM
+263 FVDSQGLVWFCDDRM

-290 KFFQQIVLAPEYDGR
+290 KFFQQTVLAPEYDGR
-305 NGSFRESYGTVWVR
+305 NGSFKECYGTVWVR

-331 TDMVEY
+331 ADVVEY

-375 EILRKNILRVKP
+375 EILKKNILRVRP
-387 VPHAN
+387 VPHAT
-392 SPLENE
+392 STMENE
-398 IRAMYYDKERRL
+398 IRAFYYDKERRL

-419 LFINHDNGTQTVIS
+419 LFIYHDNKSQTIIT
-433 RDTKGEPLGRLYGI
+433 RDAKGEPLGRIYGI
-447 SKGRNGEYWICSKD
+447 SKGRNGDYWICSKD

-470 GNSWTLEHFAH
+470 GSSWTLEHFAH
-481 DANDRQSINSNSA
+481 DANNKQSINSNSA
-494 YLAIEDQ
+494 YYAIEDQ
-501 EGNLW
+501 DGNLW

-523 TVFLSPGNGLK
+523 TVFLSPGNGLE
-534 GYPKDSHMRVRTV
+534 GYPKGSHMRVRTV
-547 EMDEDGNIWAGTTD
+547 EMDEEGNIWAATTD

-567 YRDKKLKIDKLQIP
+567 YKNKQLKIEKLQIP

-612 LGYTIG
+612 LGYTVG
-618 KDEDGTWLFDS
+618 KDENGTWLFES
-629 FNALDGLPSDEI
+629 FNAQDGLPSDEI

-650 NAWFSMEHMICSFD
+650 NAWFSMEHAICSFD
-664 VNKRVF
+664 VSKRVF

-686 GGAITLGNGNMLFG
+686 GGAITLDNGTMLFG

-707 VDRKKLTTSMGSLLK
+707 VDRKKLTASMGSLLK

-730 DGQLMSPRLNNTY
+730 DGQLMSPRLNDTY
-743 DYYVPLSKQ
+743 DYYVPLSKH
-752 VELPNGVDEFA
+752 VELPSGVDEFA

-782 LEGYEKEWHNAE
+782 LEGYEDEWHNAE

-801 TDLPAGTY
+801 SDLPAGTY
-809 TFRVKAFLLESPE
+809 TFRVRAFLLESPE

-830 VVVPGFFLFSKTARW
+830 VVVPQFFLFSTTARW

-850 LGVIVL
+850 LVVIGL
-856 VLMVKYRKK
+856 ALLVKYRKK
-865 WLRALKKDK
+865 WLGALKKDK
-874 AA
+874 TA

>member
-1 MMIHSNSLRILICCT
+1 MIHRNILRILIGCT
-16 LLLGMVQTVDAQQ
+16 LLLGVVQTVDAQLF
-29 IQATRSH
+29 QATRSH

-49 GIFQD
+49 GIYQD

-77 YKTGN
+77 YRTGN
-82 ASRIKNLHNRILDMV
+82 ASRIDNLHNRILDLV

-118 KKDQFINPFEDLSGN
+118 TKDQFINPFEGISGN
-133 EDFKTDIPLL
+133 EDFKTDIPLM
-143 VTSWGDVLV
+143 VTSWGEVLV

-157 KLYLMRLD
+157 QLYLMRLD
-165 KNGLSCKSVST
+165 KNGLKSRTIST
-176 GGAIILSMTE
+176 GGAIILSMAE
-186 GYMDDILLGTDK
+186 GTKDDILLGTDK
-198 GVRHLNH
+198 GVRHLNQ
-205 RSLTIDKKAILENEE
+205 RSLTIDKKVLLEEEE
-220 ISCLYANGYNIYAGT
+220 INCMYVNGFSIYAGT
-235 ENGAIYQFA
+235 NKGAIYLLA
-244 NSQKPNLIRHPSG
+244 NRQKPNLIRSPSG
-257 MGIQFL
+257 LGILFL
-263 FADSQGLVWFCDDRM
+263 FVDSQGLVWFCDDRM

-290 KFFQQIVLAPEYDGR
+290 KFFQQTVLAPEYDGR
-305 NGSFRESYGTVWVR
+305 DGSFKECYGTVWVR

-331 TDMVEY
+331 ADVVEY

-375 EILRKNILRVKP
+375 EILKKNILRVRP
-387 VPHAN
+387 VPHAT
-392 SPLENE
+392 STMENE
-398 IRAMYYDKERRL
+398 IRAFYYDKERRL

-419 LFINHDNGTQTVIS
+419 LFIYHDNESQTIIT
-433 RDTKGEPLGRLYGI
+433 RDAKGEPLGRIYGI
-447 SKGRNGEYWICSKD
+447 SKGRNGDYWICSKD

-470 GNSWTLEHFAH
+470 GSSWTLEHFAH
-481 DANDRQSINSNSA
+481 DANNKQSINSNSA
-494 YLAIEDQ
+494 YYAIEDQ
-501 EGNLW
+501 DGNLW

-513 VNLMTKDQGK
+513 VNLMTKVQGK
-523 TVFLSPGNGLK
+523 TVFLSPGNGLE
-534 GYPKDSHMRVRTV
+534 GYPKGSHMRVRTV
-547 EMDEDGNIWAGTTD
+547 EMDEEGNIWAATTD

-567 YRDKKLKIDKLQIP
+567 YKNKQLKIEKLQIP

-612 LGYTIG
+612 LGYTVG
-618 KDEDGTWLFDS
+618 KDEDGTWLFES
-629 FNALDGLPSDEI
+629 FNAQDGLPSDEI

-650 NAWFSMEHMICSFD
+650 NAWFSMEHAICSFD
-664 VNKRVF
+664 VSKRVF

-686 GGAITLGNGNMLFG
+686 GGAITLDNGTMLFG

-707 VDRKKLTTSMGSLLK
+707 VDRKKLTASMGSLLK

-730 DGQLMSPRLNNTY
+730 DGQLMSPRLNDTY
-743 DYYVPLSKQ
+743 DYYVPLSKH
-752 VELPNGVDEFA
+752 VELPSGVDEFA

-782 LEGYEKEWHNAE
+782 LEGYEEEWHNAE

-801 TDLPAGTY
+801 SDLPAGTY
-809 TFRVKAFLLESPE
+809 TFRVRAFLLESPE

-830 VVVPGFFLFSKTARW
+830 VVVPQFFLFSTTARW

-850 LGVIVL
+850 LVVIGL
-856 VLMVKYRKK
+856 ALLVKYRKK

-874 AA
+874 TA

>member
-1 MMIHSNSLRILICCT
+1 MMIHRNILRILIGCT
-16 LLLGMVQTVDAQQ
+16 LLLGVVQHVDAQLF
-29 IQATRSH
+29 QATRSH

-49 GIFQD
+49 GIYQD

-77 YKTGN
+77 YRTGN
-82 ASRIKNLHNRILDMV
+82 ASRIDNLHNRIQDLV

-118 KKDQFINPFEDLSGN
+118 TKDQFINPFEGISGN
-133 EDFKTDIPLL
+133 EDFKTDIPLM
-143 VTSWGDVLV
+143 VTSWGEVLV

-157 KLYLMRLD
+157 QLYLMRLD
-165 KNGLSCKSVST
+165 KNGLKSRTIST
-176 GGAIILSMTE
+176 GGAIILSMVE
-186 GYMDDILLGTDK
+186 GTTDDILLGTDK
-198 GVRHLNH
+198 GVRHLNQ
-205 RSLTIDKKAILENEE
+205 RSLTIDKKVLLEEEE
-220 ISCLYANGYNIYAGT
+220 INCMYVNGFSIYAGT
-235 ENGAIYQFA
+235 NKGAIYLLA
-244 NSQKPNLIRHPSG
+244 NRQKPNLIRSPSG
-257 MGIQFL
+257 LGIQFL
-263 FADSQGLVWFCDDRM
+263 FVDSQGLVWFCDDRM

-290 KFFQQIVLAPEYDGR
+290 KFFQQTVLAPEYDGR
-305 NGSFRESYGTVWVR
+305 NGSFRECYGTVWVR

-331 TDMVEY
+331 ADVVEY

-375 EILRKNILRVKP
+375 EILKKNILRVRP
-387 VPHAN
+387 VPHAT
-392 SPLENE
+392 STMENE
-398 IRAMYYDKERRL
+398 IRAFYYDKERRL

-419 LFINHDNGTQTVIS
+419 LFIYHDNKSQTIIT
-433 RDTKGEPLGRLYGI
+433 RDAKGEPLGRIYGI
-447 SKGRNGEYWICSKD
+447 SKGRNGDYWICSKD

-470 GNSWTLEHFAH
+470 GSSWTLEHFAH
-481 DANDRQSINSNSA
+481 DANNKQSINSNSA
-494 YLAIEDQ
+494 YYAIEDQ
-501 EGNLW
+501 DGNLW

-513 VNLMTKDQGK
+513 VNLMTKDRGK
-523 TVFLSPGNGLK
+523 TVFLSPGNGLE
-534 GYPKDSHMRVRTV
+534 GYPKGSHMRVRTV
-547 EMDEDGNIWAGTTD
+547 EMDEEGNIWAGTTD

-567 YRDKKLKIDKLQIP
+567 YKNKQLKIEKLQIP

-612 LGYTIG
+612 LGYTVG
-618 KDEDGTWLFDS
+618 KDEDGTWLFES
-629 FNALDGLPSDEI
+629 FNAQDGLPSDEI

-664 VNKRVF
+664 VSKRVF

-680 DTMLSE
+680 NTMLSE
-686 GGAITLGNGNMLFG
+686 GGAITLGNGTMLFG

-707 VDRKKLTTSMGSLLK
+707 VDRKKLTASMGSLLK

-730 DGQLMSPRLNNTY
+730 DGQLMSPRLNDTY
-743 DYYVPLSKQ
+743 DYYVPLSKH
-752 VELPNGVDEFA
+752 VELPSGVDEFA

-782 LEGYEKEWHNAE
+782 LEGYEEEWHNAE

-801 TDLPAGTY
+801 SDLPAGTY
-809 TFRVKAFLLESPE
+809 TFRVRAFLLESPE

-830 VVVPGFFLFSKTARW
+830 VVVPQFFLFSMTTRW

-850 LGVIVL
+850 LVVIGL
-856 VLMVKYRKK
+856 ALLVKYRKK

-874 AA
+874 TA

>member
-1 MMIHSNSLRILICCT
+1 MMIHRNILRILIGCT
-16 LLLGMVQTVDAQQ
+16 LLLGVVQHVDAQLF
-29 IQATRSH
+29 QATRSH

-49 GIFQD
+49 GIYQD

-77 YKTGN
+77 YRTGN
-82 ASRIKNLHNRILDMV
+82 ASRINHLHNRILDLV

-118 KKDQFINPFEDLSGN
+118 TKDQFINPFEEISGN
-133 EDFKTDIPLL
+133 EDFKTDIPLM
-143 VTSWGDVLV
+143 VTSWGEVLV

-157 KLYLMRLD
+157 QLYLMQLD
-165 KNGLSCKSVST
+165 KNGLKSRTIST
-176 GGAIILSMTE
+176 GGAIILSMAE
-186 GYMDDILLGTDK
+186 GTKDDILLGTDK
-198 GVRHLNH
+198 GVRHLNQ
-205 RSLTIDKKAILENEE
+205 RSLTIDKKVLLEEEE
-220 ISCLYANGYNIYAGT
+220 INCMYVNGFSIYAGT
-235 ENGAIYQFA
+235 NKGAIYQLA
-244 NSQKPNLIRHPSG
+244 NRQKPNLIRSPSG
-257 MGIQFL
+257 LGIQFL
-263 FADSQGLVWFCDDRM
+263 FVDSQGLVWFCDDRM

-290 KFFQQIVLAPEYDGR
+290 KFFQQTVLAPEYDGR
-305 NGSFRESYGTVWVR
+305 EGSFRECYGTVWVR

-331 TDMVEY
+331 ADVVEY

-375 EILRKNILRVKP
+375 EILKKNILRVRP
-387 VPHAN
+387 VPHAT
-392 SPLENE
+392 STMENE
-398 IRAMYYDKERRL
+398 IRAFYYDKERRL

-419 LFINHDNGTQTVIS
+419 LFIYHDNKSQTIIT
-433 RDTKGEPLGRLYGI
+433 RDAKGEPLGRIYGI
-447 SKGRNGEYWICSKD
+447 SKGRNGDYWICSKD

-470 GNSWTLEHFAH
+470 GSSWTLEHFAH
-481 DANDRQSINSNSA
+481 DANNKQSINSNSA
-494 YLAIEDQ
+494 YYAIEDQ
-501 EGNLW
+501 DGNLW

-523 TVFLSPGNGLK
+523 TVFLSPGNGLE
-534 GYPKDSHMRVRTV
+534 GYPKGSHMRVRTV
-547 EMDEDGNIWAGTTD
+547 EMDEEGNIWAGTTD

-567 YRDKKLKIDKLQIP
+567 YKNKQLKIEKLQIP

-612 LGYTIG
+612 LGYTVG
-618 KDEDGTWLFDS
+618 KDEDGTWLFES
-629 FNALDGLPSDEI
+629 FDAQDGLPSDEI

-664 VNKRVF
+664 VSKRVF

-686 GGAITLGNGNMLFG
+686 GGAITLDNGTMLFG

-707 VDRKKLTTSMGSLLK
+707 VDRKKLTASMGSLLK

-730 DGQLMSPRLNNTY
+730 DGQLMSPRLNDTY
-743 DYYVPLSKQ
+743 DYYVPLSKH
-752 VELPNGVDEFA
+752 VELPSGVDEFA

-782 LEGYEKEWHNAE
+782 LEGYEDEWHNAE

-801 TDLPAGTY
+801 SDLPAGTY
-809 TFRVKAFLLESPE
+809 TFRVRAFLLESPE

-830 VVVPGFFLFSKTARW
+830 VVVPQFFLFSTMARW

-850 LGVIVL
+850 LVVIGL
-856 VLMVKYRKK
+856 ALLVKYRKK
-865 WLRALKKDK
+865 GLRALKKDK
-874 AA
+874 TA

>member
-1 MMIHSNSLRILICCT
+1 MIHRNILRILIGCT
-16 LLLGMVQTVDAQQ
+16 LLLGVVQTVDAQLF
-29 IQATRSH
+29 QATRSH

-49 GIFQD
+49 GIYQD

-77 YKTGN
+77 YRTGN
-82 ASRIKNLHNRILDMV
+82 ASRIDNLHNRILDLV

-104 WMRMYDGRVFVLDR
+104 WMRMYDGRVFLLDR
-118 KKDQFINPFEDLSGN
+118 TKDQFINPFEGISGN
-133 EDFKTDIPLL
+133 EDFKTDIPLM
-143 VTSWGDVLV
+143 VTSWGEVLV

-157 KLYLMRLD
+157 QLYLMRLD
-165 KNGLSCKSVST
+165 KNGLKSRTIST
-176 GGAIILSMTE
+176 GGAIILSMAE
-186 GYMDDILLGTDK
+186 GTTDDILLGTDK
-198 GVRHLNH
+198 GVRHLNQ
-205 RSLTIDKKAILENEE
+205 RSLTIDKKVLLEEEE
-220 ISCLYANGYNIYAGT
+220 INCMYVNGFSIYAGT
-235 ENGAIYQFA
+235 NKGAIYQLA
-244 NSQKPNLIRHPSG
+244 NRQKPNLIRSPSG
-257 MGIQFL
+257 LGIQFL
-263 FADSQGLVWFCDDRM
+263 FVDSQGLVWFCDDRM

-290 KFFQQIVLAPEYDGR
+290 KFFQQTVLAPEYDGR
-305 NGSFRESYGTVWVR
+305 NGSFRECYGTVWVR

-331 TDMVEY
+331 ADVVEY

-375 EILRKNILRVKP
+375 EILKKNILRVRP
-387 VPHAN
+387 VPHAT
-392 SPLENE
+392 STMENE
-398 IRAMYYDKERRL
+398 IRAFYYDKERRL

-419 LFINHDNGTQTVIS
+419 LFIYHDNKSQTIIT
-433 RDTKGEPLGRLYGI
+433 RDAKGDPLGRIYGI
-447 SKGRNGEYWICSKD
+447 SKGRNGDYWICSKD

-470 GNSWTLEHFAH
+470 GSSWTLEHFAH
-481 DANDRQSINSNSA
+481 DVNNKQSINSNSA
-494 YLAIEDQ
+494 YYAIEDQ
-501 EGNLW
+501 DGNLW

-523 TVFLSPGNGLK
+523 TVFLSPGNGLE
-534 GYPKDSHMRVRTV
+534 GYPKGSHMRVRTV
-547 EMDEDGNIWAGTTD
+547 EMDEEGNIWAATTD

-567 YRDKKLKIDKLQIP
+567 YKNKQLKIEKLQIP

-612 LGYTIG
+612 LGYTVG
-618 KDEDGTWLFDS
+618 KDEDGTWLFES
-629 FNALDGLPSDEI
+629 FNAQDGLPSDEI

-650 NAWFSMEHMICSFD
+650 NAWFSMEHAICSFD
-664 VNKRVF
+664 VSKRVF

-686 GGAITLGNGNMLFG
+686 GGAITLDNGTMLFG

-707 VDRKKLTTSMGSLLK
+707 VDRKKLTASMGSLLK

-730 DGQLMSPRLNNTY
+730 DGQLMSPRLNDTY
-743 DYYVPLSKQ
+743 DYYVPLSKH
-752 VELPNGVDEFA
+752 VELPSGVDEFA

-782 LEGYEKEWHNAE
+782 LEGYEEEWHNAE

-801 TDLPAGTY
+801 SDLPAGTY
-809 TFRVKAFLLESPE
+809 TFRVRAFLLESPE

-830 VVVPGFFLFSKTARW
+830 VVVPQFFLFSTTARW

-850 LGVIVL
+850 LVVIGL
-856 VLMVKYRKK
+856 ALLVKYRKK

-874 AA
+874 TA

>member
-1 MMIHSNSLRILICCT
+1 MIHRNILRILIGCT
-16 LLLGMVQTVDAQQ
+16 LLLGVVQTVDAQLF
-29 IQATRSH
+29 QATRSH

-49 GIFQD
+49 GIYQD

-77 YKTGN
+77 YRTGN
-82 ASRIKNLHNRILDMV
+82 ASRIDNLHNRILDLV

-118 KKDQFINPFEDLSGN
+118 TKDQFINPFEGISGN
-133 EDFKTDIPLL
+133 EDFKTDIPLM
-143 VTSWGDVLV
+143 VTSWGEVLV

-157 KLYLMRLD
+157 QLYLMRLD
-165 KNGLSCKSVST
+165 KNGLKSRTIST
-176 GGAIILSMTE
+176 GGAIILSMAE
-186 GYMDDILLGTDK
+186 GTTDDILLGTDK
-198 GVRHLNH
+198 GVRHLNQ
-205 RSLTIDKKAILENEE
+205 RSLTIDKKVLLEEEE
-220 ISCLYANGYNIYAGT
+220 INCMYVNGFSIYAGT
-235 ENGAIYQFA
+235 NKGAIYQLA
-244 NSQKPNLIRHPSG
+244 NRQKPNLIRSPSG
-257 MGIQFL
+257 LGIQFL
-263 FADSQGLVWFCDDRM
+263 FVDSQGLVWFCDDRM

-290 KFFQQIVLAPEYDGR
+290 KFFQQTVLAPEYDGR
-305 NGSFRESYGTVWVR
+305 DGSFKECYGTVWVR

-331 TDMVEY
+331 ADVVEY

-375 EILRKNILRVKP
+375 EILKKNILRVRP
-387 VPHAN
+387 VPHAT
-392 SPLENE
+392 STMENE
-398 IRAMYYDKERRL
+398 IRAFYYDKERRL

-419 LFINHDNGTQTVIS
+419 LFIYHDNKSQTIIT
-433 RDTKGEPLGRLYGI
+433 RDAKGEPLGRIYGI
-447 SKGRNGEYWICSKD
+447 SKGRNGDYWICSKD

-470 GNSWTLEHFAH
+470 GSSWTLEHFAH
-481 DANDRQSINSNSA
+481 DANNKQSINSNSA
-494 YLAIEDQ
+494 YYAIEDQ
-501 EGNLW
+501 DGNLW

-523 TVFLSPGNGLK
+523 TVFLSPGNGLE
-534 GYPKDSHMRVRTV
+534 GYPKGSHMRVRTV
-547 EMDEDGNIWAGTTD
+547 EMDEEGNIWAATTD

-567 YRDKKLKIDKLQIP
+567 YKNKQLKIEKLQIP

-612 LGYTIG
+612 LGYTVG
-618 KDEDGTWLFDS
+618 KDEDGTWLFES
-629 FNALDGLPSDEI
+629 FNAQDGLPSDEI

-650 NAWFSMEHMICSFD
+650 NAWFSMEHAICSFD
-664 VNKRVF
+664 VSKRVF

-686 GGAITLGNGNMLFG
+686 GGAITLDNGTMLFG

-707 VDRKKLTTSMGSLLK
+707 VDRKKLTASMGSLLK

-730 DGQLMSPRLNNTY
+730 DGQLMSPRLNDTY
-743 DYYVPLSKQ
+743 DYYVPLSKH
-752 VELPNGVDEFA
+752 VELPSGVDEFA

-782 LEGYEKEWHNAE
+782 LEGYEEEWHNAE

-801 TDLPAGTY
+801 SDLPAGTY
-809 TFRVKAFLLESPE
+809 TFRVRAFLLESPE

-830 VVVPGFFLFSKTARW
+830 VVVPQFFLFSTTARW

-850 LGVIVL
+850 LVVIGL
-856 VLMVKYRKK
+856 ALLVKYRKK

-874 AA
+874 TA